1 MKINEFKRTGTASE
15 EISERE
21 QRHRILA
28 REAAEESIVL
38 LKNDGVL
45 PLPTGIPVALFG
57 AGAGLTIKGGTG
69 SGDVNV
75 RHSVSIY
82 DGFTLARVRVTSKDW
97 IEDYEERYELARQA
111 WKKQIL
117 DECGG
122 STDGQLFF
130 DTYTSH
136 AFEMP
141 EGRPIEDT
149 DVQDAKTAVYVIS
162 RVAGEGCDRHLAQG
176 DYYLTDHELEDLRVL
191 TTLVEKIV
199 IVINAGAPVDLT
211 LLEAMP
217 EVKAILFMGQAG
229 EEGGNACARILL
241 GFVNPSA
248 KLTATWAKR
257 YMDYPGAMDFSDV
270 RAQLAEGNVS
280 GAASS
285 CADRAVTGE
294 AASAGNAADGAQVA
308 GTDGEAAVPVAGASQ
323 GAKAAETIDRDA
335 LLARSRYEEGIYVGY
350 RYFDSFGVEPR
361 YHFGHGLSY
370 TSFAVTAE
378 APRAAADGLYIPV
391 TVENTGNPYAGKE
404 VVQVYAACPQPA
416 AISGEDGVKT
426 ATSGEKTERLAEDA
440 GDGVKASVSGKPA
453 ETLVGDAGDGDAGAE
468 ASAQGAKV
476 EAKEFKRLVAF
487 RKTRLL
493 APGEQES
500 MTLHVDGRALASFRT
515 DYDAAHGAW
524 VIEAGS
530 YAIFVGDS
538 SEESRLQLAGVVEVA
553 EEKVL
558 EIVPHICP
566 VKDADFHECAAPVE
580 SLRRKT
586 QAWSDRWATMKQ
598 AAQQGKRIAGLGA
611 KLGWTQALGETVWVP
626 GEEPVFRNP
635 QDDID
640 RMAHA
645 IASALE
651 VKDLIPLLMG
661 EFDMHASALGSAGQ
675 RVPGT
680 AGETSRALE
689 ELLHVPGI
697 SMADGPAGLRLT
709 RSYLVER
716 ATGEK
721 LSTGVEANLENGF
734 FASEP
739 AEPEKYERWYQFTTA
754 WPVGTNLAQTW
765 NEELLG
771 AVGRATGIEMEEFH
785 VAWWLAPGM
794 NIHRNPLN
802 GRNFEYYSE
811 DPLLTGKMGAAITKG
826 VQALPG
832 VGTTIKHFACNNQ
845 ENNRMGVDAIV
856 SERALREI
864 YLRGF
869 EIAIKESQPMCIM
882 TSYNEI
888 NGVHSANCADLCTEA
903 ARREWH
909 FQGVIMTDW
918 ATTLDFGGAD
928 AAGCVTAGN
937 DLIMPGTPSDRE
949 RLEQAYAEGRLSEA
963 DIRSCAERVL
973 NIVLRTNGYED
984 ATSYYTRFA

>member
-1 MKINEFKRTGTASE
+1 MKINEFTRTGTTSE

-162 RVAGEGCDRHLAQG
+162 RVAGEGCDRHLAKG

-191 TTLVEKIV
+191 ATLVEQIV
-199 IVINAGAPVDLT
+199 IVINAGAPIDLT
-211 LLEAMP
+211 VLEAMP

-257 YMDYPGAMDFSDV
+257 YMDYPGAMEFSDV
-270 RAQLAEGNVS
+270 RAQLDE
-280 GAASS
+280 
-285 CADRAVTGE
+285 D
-294 AASAGNAADGAQVA
+294 NAYG
-308 GTDGEAAVPVAGASQ
+308 
-323 GAKAAETIDRDA
+323 AAETIDRDA

-350 RYFDSFGVEPR
+350 RYFDSFGVAPR

-370 TSFAVTAE
+370 TSFVLTAE

-391 TVENTGNPYAGKE
+391 TVENIGNPYAGKE

-416 AISGEDGVKT
+416 AISGEDGVK
-426 ATSGEKTERLAEDA
+426 AAASGET
-440 GDGVKASVSGKPA
+440 A
-453 ETLVGDAGDGDAGAE
+453 ETLAGDAGNGGAGVE
-468 ASAQGAKV
+468 APAQAKV
-476 EAKEFKRLVAF
+476 EAKEYKRLVAF

-524 VIEAGS
+524 VIEAGR
-530 YAIFVGDS
+530 YAIFVGSS

-586 QAWSDRWATMKQ
+586 QAWSDTWATMKQ
-598 AAQQGKRIAGLGA
+598 AAQQGKRITGLCG
-611 KLGWTQALGETVWVP
+611 KLGWTQALGETVWAP
-626 GEEPVFRNP
+626 GEEPVFRNA
-635 QDDID
+635 QDDLD

-680 AGETSRALE
+680 AGETSRSLE

-697 SMADGPAGLRLT
+697 SMADGPAGLRLS

-721 LSTGVEANLENGF
+721 LSTGIETNFENGF

-794 NIHRNPLN
+794 NIQRNPLN

-811 DPLLTGKMGAAITKG
+811 DPLLSGKMAAAITKG
-826 VQALPG
+826 VQTLPG
-832 VGTTIKHFACNNQ
+832 VGTTVKHFACNNQ
-845 ENNRMGVDAIV
+845 ENNRMGVDAVV

-869 EIAIKESQPMCIM
+869 EIAIKESQSMCIM

-888 NGVHSANCADLCTEA
+888 NGVHSANNADLCTEI

-928 AAGCVTAGN
+928 AAGCVAAGN
-937 DLIMPGTPSDRE
+937 DLIMPGATSDLE
-949 RLEQAYAEGRLSEA
+949 NIEQAYAEGRLSEA

-973 NIVLRTNGYED
+973 NIVLRTNGYAD
-984 ATSYYTRFA
+984 ATSYYARFA

>member
-1 MKINEFKRTGTASE
+1 MKINEFKRTGTTSE

-162 RVAGEGCDRHLAQG
+162 RVAGEGSDRHLAQG

-191 TTLVEKIV
+191 ATLVEKIV

-211 LLEAMP
+211 VLEAMP

-270 RAQLAEGNVS
+270 RAQLDE
-280 GAASS
+280 
-285 CADRAVTGE
+285 
-294 AASAGNAADGAQVA
+294 GNAADGAAVA
-308 GTDGEAAVPVAGASQ
+308 GTDGASQ
-323 GAKAAETIDRDA
+323 GAKAAAEKIDRDA

-370 TSFAVTAE
+370 TSFVITAE

-391 TVENTGNPYAGKE
+391 TVENSGNPYAGKE

-416 AISGEDGVKT
+416 AISGAAGAKAV
-426 ATSGEKTERLAEDA
+426 ATDET
-440 GDGVKASVSGKPA
+440 A
-453 ETLVGDAGDGDAGAE
+453 ETLAEGTGEGGTGAE

-476 EAKEFKRLVAF
+476 EAKEYKRLVAF

-493 APGEQES
+493 APGEQET

-524 VIEAGS
+524 VIEAGR

-566 VKDADFHECAAPVE
+566 VKDPDFHECAAPVE

-586 QAWSDRWATMKQ
+586 QAWSDTWATMKQ
-598 AAQQGKRIAGLGA
+598 AAQQGKRIAGLSG
-611 KLGWTQALGETVWVP
+611 KLGWTQALGETVWAP
-626 GEEPVFRNP
+626 GEEPVFRNA

-680 AGETSRALE
+680 AGETSRTLE

-709 RSYLVER
+709 RSYLVEL
-716 ATGEK
+716 ATGEA
-721 LSTGVEANLENGF
+721 LSVGIDANLENGF

-771 AVGRATGIEMEEFH
+771 AVGRATGVEMEEFH

-845 ENNRMGVDAIV
+845 ENNRMGVDAVV

-888 NGVHSANCADLCTEA
+888 NGGHSANNADICTEA

-918 ATTLDFGGAD
+918 ATTLAYGGAD
-928 AAGCVTAGN
+928 AAGCITAGN

-949 RLEQAYAEGRLSEA
+949 RLEQAYAEGQLSEA

>member
-1 MKINEFKRTGTASE
+1 MKINEFTRTGTTSE

-111 WKKQIL
+111 WKRQIL

-122 STDGQLFF
+122 TTDGQLFF

-162 RVAGEGCDRHLAQG
+162 RVAGEGSDRYLAKG
-176 DYYLTDHELEDLRVL
+176 DYYLTDHELEDIRVL
-191 TTLVEKIV
+191 ATLVEKIV
-199 IVINAGAPVDLT
+199 IVINAGAPIDLT
-211 LLEAMP
+211 VLEAMP

-257 YMDYPGAMDFSDV
+257 YMDYPGAMEFSDV
-270 RAQLAEGNVS
+270 RAQLDEDNAY
-280 GAASS
+280 GAA
-285 CADRAVTGE
+285 
-294 AASAGNAADGAQVA
+294 
-308 GTDGEAAVPVAGASQ
+308 
-323 GAKAAETIDRDA
+323 KTIDRDA

-350 RYFDSFGVEPR
+350 RYFDSFGVTPR

-370 TSFAVTAE
+370 TSFVLTAE

-416 AISGEDGVKT
+416 VISGEDGVK
-426 ATSGEKTERLAEDA
+426 AAASGEPAETLTEDA
-440 GDGVKASVSGKPA
+440 GDGGAGVKAS
-453 ETLVGDAGDGDAGAE
+453 
-468 ASAQGAKV
+468 AQAKV
-476 EAKEFKRLVAF
+476 EAKEYKRLVAF

-493 APGEQES
+493 APGEQET

-524 VIEAGS
+524 VIEAGR
-530 YAIFVGDS
+530 YAIFVGSS

-586 QAWSDRWATMKQ
+586 LAWSDTWATMKQ
-598 AAQQGKRIAGLGA
+598 AAQQGKRIAGLCG
-611 KLGWTQALGETVWVP
+611 KLGWTQALGETVWAP
-626 GEEPVFRNP
+626 GEEPVFRNA
-635 QDDID
+635 QDDLD

-680 AGETSRALE
+680 AGETSRSLE

-697 SMADGPAGLRLT
+697 SMADGPAGLRLS

-721 LSTGVEANLENGF
+721 LSTGIEANFENGF

-794 NIHRNPLN
+794 NIQRNPLN

-811 DPLLTGKMGAAITKG
+811 DPLLSGKMAAAITKG
-826 VQALPG
+826 VQTLPG
-832 VGTTIKHFACNNQ
+832 VGTTVKHFACNNQ
-845 ENNRMGVDAIV
+845 ENNRMGVDAVV

-888 NGVHSANCADLCTEA
+888 NGVHSANNADLCTEI

-928 AAGCVTAGN
+928 AAGCVAAGN
-937 DLIMPGTPSDRE
+937 DLIMPGATSDLE
-949 RLEQAYAEGRLSEA
+949 NIEQAYAEGRLSEA

-973 NIVLRTNGYED
+973 NIVLRTNGYAD
-984 ATSYYTRFA
+984 ATSYYARFA

>member
-1 MKINEFKRTGTASE
+1 MKINEFKRTGTTSE

-162 RVAGEGCDRHLAQG
+162 RVAGEGSDRHLAQG

-191 TTLVEKIV
+191 ATLVEKIV

-211 LLEAMP
+211 VLEAMP

-248 KLTATWAKR
+248 KLTATWAKN

-280 GAASS
+280 
-285 CADRAVTGE
+285 
-294 AASAGNAADGAQVA
+294 
-308 GTDGEAAVPVAGASQ
+308 
-323 GAKAAETIDRDA
+323 DRDA

-370 TSFAVTAE
+370 TSFAITAE

-391 TVENTGNPYAGKE
+391 TVENSGNPYAGKE
-404 VVQVYAACPQPA
+404 VVQVYAACPQQ
-416 AISGEDGVKT
+416 T
-426 ATSGEKTERLAEDA
+426 
-440 GDGVKASVSGKPA
+440 
-453 ETLVGDAGDGDAGAE
+453 
-468 ASAQGAKV
+468 
-476 EAKEFKRLVAF
+476 AKEYKRLVAF

-493 APGEQES
+493 APGEQET

-515 DYDAAHGAW
+515 DYDGAHGAW
-524 VIEAGS
+524 VIEAGR

-586 QAWSDRWATMKQ
+586 QAWCDRWATMKQ
-598 AAQQGKRIAGLGA
+598 AAQQGKRIAGLDA
-611 KLGWTQALGETVWVP
+611 KLGWTQALGETVWAP

-709 RSYLVER
+709 RSYLVEL
-716 ATGEK
+716 ATGEA
-721 LSTGVEANLENGF
+721 LSVGIDANLENGF

-754 WPVGTNLAQTW
+754 WSVGTNLAQTW

-771 AVGRATGIEMEEFH
+771 AVGRATGVEMEEFH

-888 NGVHSANCADLCTEA
+888 NGVHSANNADICTEA

-918 ATTLDFGGAD
+918 ATTLAYGGAD
-928 AAGCVTAGN
+928 AAGCITAGN

-949 RLEQAYAEGRLSEA
+949 RLEQAYAGGQLSEA

-984 ATSYYTRFA
+984 ATSYYARFA

>member
-1 MKINEFKRTGTASE
+1 MKINEFTRTGTTSE

-111 WKKQIL
+111 WKRQIL

-122 STDGQLFF
+122 TTDGQLFF

-162 RVAGEGCDRHLAQG
+162 RVAGEGSDRHLAKG
-176 DYYLTDHELEDLRVL
+176 DYYLTDHELEDIRVL
-191 TTLVEKIV
+191 ATLVEKIV
-199 IVINAGAPVDLT
+199 IVINAGAPIDLT
-211 LLEAMP
+211 VLEAMP

-248 KLTATWAKR
+248 KLTATWAKH
-257 YMDYPGAMDFSDV
+257 YMDYPGAMEFSDV
-270 RAQLAEGNVS
+270 RAQLNE
-280 GAASS
+280 
-285 CADRAVTGE
+285 D
-294 AASAGNAADGAQVA
+294 NAYG
-308 GTDGEAAVPVAGASQ
+308 
-323 GAKAAETIDRDA
+323 AAETIDRDA

-350 RYFDSFGVEPR
+350 RYFDSFGVTPR

-370 TSFAVTAE
+370 TSFVLTAE

-416 AISGEDGVKT
+416 VISGEDGVK
-426 ATSGEKTERLAEDA
+426 AAASGEPAETLAEDA
-440 GDGVKASVSGKPA
+440 GDGGAGVKAS
-453 ETLVGDAGDGDAGAE
+453 
-468 ASAQGAKV
+468 AQAKV
-476 EAKEFKRLVAF
+476 EAKEYKRLVAF

-493 APGEQES
+493 APGEQET

-524 VIEAGS
+524 VIEAGR
-530 YAIFVGDS
+530 YAIFVGSS

-586 QAWSDRWATMKQ
+586 QAWSDTWATMKQ
-598 AAQQGKRIAGLGA
+598 AAQQGKRIAGLCG
-611 KLGWTQALGETVWVP
+611 KLGWTQALGETVWAP
-626 GEEPVFRNP
+626 GEEPVFRNA
-635 QDDID
+635 QDDLD

-680 AGETSRALE
+680 AGETSRSLE

-697 SMADGPAGLRLT
+697 SMADGPAGLRLS

-721 LSTGVEANLENGF
+721 LSTGIEANFENGF

-794 NIHRNPLN
+794 NIQRNPLN

-811 DPLLTGKMGAAITKG
+811 DPLLSGKMAAAITKG
-826 VQALPG
+826 VQTLPG
-832 VGTTIKHFACNNQ
+832 VGTTVKHFACNNQ
-845 ENNRMGVDAIV
+845 ENNRMGVDAVV

-888 NGVHSANCADLCTEA
+888 NGVHSANNADLCTEI

-928 AAGCVTAGN
+928 AAGCVAAGN
-937 DLIMPGTPSDRE
+937 DLIMPGATSDLE
-949 RLEQAYAEGRLSEA
+949 NIEQAYAEGRLSEA

-973 NIVLRTNGYED
+973 NIVLRTNGYAD
-984 ATSYYTRFA
+984 ATSYYARFA

>member
-1 MKINEFKRTGTASE
+1 MKINEFKRTGTTSE

-162 RVAGEGCDRHLAQG
+162 RVAGEGSDRHLAQG

-191 TTLVEKIV
+191 ATLVEKIV

-211 LLEAMP
+211 VLEAMP

-285 CADRAVTGE
+285 CAGRAVPGD
-294 AASAGNAADGAQVA
+294 AVSVGNAAD
-308 GTDGEAAVPVAGASQ
+308 EAAVPTDGASQ
-323 GAKAAETIDRDA
+323 GAKAAAEKIDRNA

-370 TSFAVTAE
+370 TSFAITAE

-391 TVENTGNPYAGKE
+391 TVENSGNPYAGKE
-404 VVQVYAACPQPA
+404 VVQVYAACPQPE
-416 AISGEDGVKT
+416 AIS
-426 ATSGEKTERLAEDA
+426 AA
-440 GDGVKASVSGKPA
+440 DGVKAAATDETA
-453 ETLVGDAGDGDAGAE
+453 ETLAE
-468 ASAQGAKV
+468 AAVDGGAGVKASA
-476 EAKEFKRLVAF
+476 EAKEYKRLVAF

-493 APGEQES
+493 APGEQET

-524 VIEAGS
+524 VIEAGR

-586 QAWSDRWATMKQ
+586 QAWSDTWATMKQ

-611 KLGWTQALGETVWVP
+611 KLGWTQALGETVWAP
-626 GEEPVFRNP
+626 GEEPVFRNA

-709 RSYLVER
+709 RSYLVEC
-716 ATGEK
+716 ATGEA
-721 LSTGVEANLENGF
+721 LSVGIDANLENGF

-771 AVGRATGIEMEEFH
+771 AVGRATGVEMEEFH

-888 NGVHSANCADLCTEA
+888 NGVHSANNADICTEA

-918 ATTLDFGGAD
+918 ATTLAYGGAD
-928 AAGCVTAGN
+928 AAGCITAGN

-949 RLEQAYAEGRLSEA
+949 RLEQAYAGGQLSEA

-984 ATSYYTRFA
+984 ATSYYARFA

>member
-1 MKINEFKRTGTASE
+1 MKINEFTRTGTTSE

-162 RVAGEGCDRHLAQG
+162 RVAGEGSDRYLAKG

-191 TTLVEKIV
+191 ATLVEKIV
-199 IVINAGAPVDLT
+199 IVINAGAPIDLT
-211 LLEAMP
+211 VLEAMP

-257 YMDYPGAMDFSDV
+257 YMDYPGAMEFSDV
-270 RAQLAEGNVS
+270 RAQLDE
-280 GAASS
+280 
-285 CADRAVTGE
+285 D
-294 AASAGNAADGAQVA
+294 NAYG
-308 GTDGEAAVPVAGASQ
+308 
-323 GAKAAETIDRDA
+323 AAETIDRDA

-350 RYFDSFGVEPR
+350 RYFDSFGVAPR

-370 TSFAVTAE
+370 TSFLLTAE

-416 AISGEDGVKT
+416 AISGADGVK
-426 ATSGEKTERLAEDA
+426 AAASGEMAETLAEDA
-440 GDGVKASVSGKPA
+440 GNGGAGV
-453 ETLVGDAGDGDAGAE
+453 E
-468 ASAQGAKV
+468 ASAQAKV
-476 EAKEFKRLVAF
+476 EAKEYKRLVAF

-493 APGEQES
+493 APGEQET

-524 VIEAGS
+524 VIEAGH
-530 YAIFVGDS
+530 YAIFVGSS

-553 EEKVL
+553 AEKVL

-566 VKDADFHECAAPVE
+566 VKDADFHERAVPVE

-586 QAWSDRWATMKQ
+586 QAWSDTWATMKQ
-598 AAQQGKRIAGLGA
+598 AAQQGKRIAGLCG
-611 KLGWTQALGETVWVP
+611 KLGWTQALGETVWAP
-626 GEEPVFRNP
+626 GEEPVFRNA
-635 QDDID
+635 QDDLD

-680 AGETSRALE
+680 AGETSRSLE
-689 ELLHVPGI
+689 ELLHVPEI
-697 SMADGPAGLRLT
+697 SMADGPAGLRLS

-721 LSTGVEANLENGF
+721 LSTGIEANLENGF

-811 DPLLTGKMGAAITKG
+811 DPLLSGKMAAAITKG

-832 VGTTIKHFACNNQ
+832 VGTTVKHYACNNQ
-845 ENNRMGVDAIV
+845 ENNRMGVDVSV

-888 NGVHSANCADLCTEA
+888 NGVHSANNADLCTEI

-928 AAGCVTAGN
+928 AGGCVAAGN
-937 DLIMPGTPSDRE
+937 DLIMPGATSDLE
-949 RLEQAYAEGRLSEA
+949 NIEQAYAEGRLSEA

-973 NIVLRTNGYED
+973 NIVLRTNGYAD
-984 ATSYYTRFA
+984 ATSYYARFA

>member
-1 MKINEFKRTGTASE
+1 MKINEFKRTGTTSE

-162 RVAGEGCDRHLAQG
+162 RVAGEGSDRHLAQG

-191 TTLVEKIV
+191 ATLVEKIV

-211 LLEAMP
+211 VLEAMP

-285 CADRAVTGE
+285 CAGSAVPGD
-294 AASAGNAADGAQVA
+294 AASVGNAADGAAVA
-308 GTDGEAAVPVAGASQ
+308 GTDGASQ
-323 GAKAAETIDRDA
+323 GAKAAEKIDRDA

-370 TSFAVTAE
+370 TSFAITAE

-391 TVENTGNPYAGKE
+391 TVKNSGNPYAGKD
-404 VVQVYAACPQPA
+404 VVQVYAACPQQ
-416 AISGEDGVKT
+416 T
-426 ATSGEKTERLAEDA
+426 
-440 GDGVKASVSGKPA
+440 
-453 ETLVGDAGDGDAGAE
+453 
-468 ASAQGAKV
+468 
-476 EAKEFKRLVAF
+476 AKEYKRLVAF

-493 APGEQES
+493 APGEQET

-524 VIEAGS
+524 VIEAGR

-586 QAWSDRWATMKQ
+586 QAWSDTWATMKQ
-598 AAQQGKRIAGLGA
+598 AAQQGKRIAGLSG
-611 KLGWTQALGETVWVP
+611 KLGWTQALGETVWAP
-626 GEEPVFRNP
+626 GEEPVFRNA

-709 RSYLVER
+709 RSYLVEL
-716 ATGEK
+716 ATGEA
-721 LSTGVEANLENGF
+721 LSVGIDANLENGF

-771 AVGRATGIEMEEFH
+771 AVGRATGVEMEEFH

-888 NGVHSANCADLCTEA
+888 NGVHSANNADICTEA

-918 ATTLDFGGAD
+918 ATTLAYGGAD
-928 AAGCVTAGN
+928 AAGCITAGN

-949 RLEQAYAEGRLSEA
+949 RLEQAYAGGQLSEA

-984 ATSYYTRFA
+984 AMSYYARFA

>member
-1 MKINEFKRTGTASE
+1 MKINEFKRTGTTSE

-82 DGFTLARVRVTSKDW
+82 DGFTLARVRVTSKSW

-122 STDGQLFF
+122 TTDGQLFF

-162 RVAGEGCDRHLAQG
+162 RVAGEGSDRHLAQG

-191 TTLVEKIV
+191 ATLVEQIV

-211 LLEAMP
+211 VLEAMP

-241 GFVNPSA
+241 GFVTPSA
-248 KLTATWAKR
+248 KLTATWAKN
-257 YMDYPGAMDFSDV
+257 YMDYPGAMEFSDV
-270 RAQLAEGNVS
+270 RAQLAES
-280 GAASS
+280 
-285 CADRAVTGE
+285 
-294 AASAGNAADGAQVA
+294 
-308 GTDGEAAVPVAGASQ
+308 
-323 GAKAAETIDRDA
+323 IDRDA

-350 RYFDSFGVEPR
+350 RYFDSFGVAPR

-370 TSFAVTAE
+370 TSFAITAE

-391 TVENTGNPYAGKE
+391 TVENTGNPYAGKD

-416 AISGEDGVKT
+416 AISG
-426 ATSGEKTERLAEDA
+426 A
-440 GDGVKASVSGKPA
+440 DGVKAAASDEKA
-453 ETLVGDAGDGDAGAE
+453 ETLAEAAGDGGAGAE

-493 APGEQES
+493 APGEQEA

-524 VIEAGS
+524 VVEAGR

-586 QAWSDRWATMKQ
+586 QAWSDTWATMKQ
-598 AAQQGKRIAGLGA
+598 AAQQGKRIAGLSGR
-611 KLGWTQALGETVWVP
+611 LGWTQALGETVWAP
-626 GEEPVFRNP
+626 GEEPVFRNA

-680 AGETSRALE
+680 AGETSRSLE

-716 ATGEK
+716 ATGEA
-721 LSTGVEANLENGF
+721 LSVGIDANLENGF

-739 AEPEKYERWYQFTTA
+739 SEPEKYERWYQFTTA

-811 DPLLTGKMGAAITKG
+811 DPLLSGKMAAAITKG

-832 VGTTIKHFACNNQ
+832 VGTTVKHYACNNQ
-845 ENNRMGVDAIV
+845 ENNRMGVDAIL

-888 NGVHSANCADLCTEA
+888 NGVHSANNVDLCTEV

-918 ATTLDFGGAD
+918 ATTLAYGGAD
-928 AAGCVTAGN
+928 AAGCITAGN
-937 DLIMPGTPSDRE
+937 DLIMPGTPSDRD
-949 RLEQAYAEGRLSEA
+949 RLEQAYAGGRLSEA

-984 ATSYYTRFA
+984 ATSYYARFA

>member
-1 MKINEFKRTGTASE
+1 MKINEFTRTGTTSE

-162 RVAGEGCDRHLAQG
+162 RVAGEGSDRHLAKG

-191 TTLVEKIV
+191 ATLVEKIV
-199 IVINAGAPVDLT
+199 IVINAGAPIDLT
-211 LLEAMP
+211 VLEAMP

-248 KLTATWAKR
+248 KLTATWAKS
-257 YMDYPGAMDFSDV
+257 YMDYPGAMEFSDV
-270 RAQLAEGNVS
+270 RAYLDEDNAS
-280 GAASS
+280 DAASS
-285 CADRAVTGE
+285 CAGSAVTGE
-294 AASAGNAADGAQVA
+294 AASAGNVSD
-308 GTDGEAAVPVAGASQ
+308 ASQ
-323 GAKAAETIDRDA
+323 GTKAAETIDRDA

-350 RYFDSFGVEPR
+350 RYFDSFGVAPR

-370 TSFAVTAE
+370 TSFVLTAE

-416 AISGEDGVKT
+416 AISGEDGVK
-426 ATSGEKTERLAEDA
+426 AAA
-440 GDGVKASVSGKPA
+440 SGKTA
-453 ETLVGDAGDGDAGAE
+453 ETLAGDAGNGGAGVKV
-468 ASAQGAKV
+468 SAQAQV
-476 EAKEFKRLVAF
+476 EAKEYKRLVAF

-493 APGEQES
+493 APGEQET

-524 VIEAGS
+524 VIEAGR
-530 YAIFVGDS
+530 YAIFVGSS

-553 EEKVL
+553 AEKVL

-586 QAWSDRWATMKQ
+586 QAWSDTWATMKQ
-598 AAQQGKRIAGLGA
+598 AAQQGKRIAGLCG
-611 KLGWTQALGETVWVP
+611 KLGWTQALGETVWAP
-626 GEEPVFRNP
+626 GEEPVFRNA
-635 QDDID
+635 QDDLD

-680 AGETSRALE
+680 AGETSRSLE

-697 SMADGPAGLRLT
+697 SMADGPAGLRLS

-721 LSTGVEANLENGF
+721 LSTGIEANLENGF

-811 DPLLTGKMGAAITKG
+811 DPLLSGKMAAAITKG

-832 VGTTIKHFACNNQ
+832 VGTTVKHYACNNQ
-845 ENNRMGVDAIV
+845 ENNRMGVDAVV

-888 NGVHSANCADLCTEA
+888 NGVHSANNADLCTEI
-903 ARREWH
+903 ARREWN

-928 AAGCVTAGN
+928 AAGCVAAGN
-937 DLIMPGTPSDRE
+937 DLIMPGATSDLE
-949 RLEQAYAEGRLSEA
+949 NIEQAYAEGRLSEA

-973 NIVLRTNGYED
+973 NIVLRTNGYAD
-984 ATSYYTRFA
+984 ATSYYARFA

>member
-1 MKINEFKRTGTASE
+1 MKINEFTRTGTTSE

-111 WKKQIL
+111 WKRQIL

-122 STDGQLFF
+122 TTDGQLFF

-162 RVAGEGCDRHLAQG
+162 RVAGEGSDRHLAKG
-176 DYYLTDHELEDLRVL
+176 DYYLTDHELEDIRVL
-191 TTLVEKIV
+191 ATLVEKIV
-199 IVINAGAPVDLT
+199 IVINAGAPIDLT
-211 LLEAMP
+211 ALETMP

-248 KLTATWAKR
+248 KLTATWAKH
-257 YMDYPGAMDFSDV
+257 YMDYPGAMEFSDV
-270 RAQLAEGNVS
+270 RAQLNE
-280 GAASS
+280 
-285 CADRAVTGE
+285 D
-294 AASAGNAADGAQVA
+294 NAYG
-308 GTDGEAAVPVAGASQ
+308 
-323 GAKAAETIDRDA
+323 AAETIDRDA

-350 RYFDSFGVEPR
+350 RYFDSFGVTPR

-370 TSFAVTAE
+370 TSFVLTAE

-416 AISGEDGVKT
+416 VISGEDGVK
-426 ATSGEKTERLAEDA
+426 AAASGEPAETLAEDA
-440 GDGVKASVSGKPA
+440 GDGGAGVKAS
-453 ETLVGDAGDGDAGAE
+453 
-468 ASAQGAKV
+468 AQAKV
-476 EAKEFKRLVAF
+476 EAKEYKRLVAF

-493 APGEQES
+493 APGEQET

-524 VIEAGS
+524 VIEAGR
-530 YAIFVGDS
+530 YAIFVGSS

-586 QAWSDRWATMKQ
+586 QAWSDTWATMKQ
-598 AAQQGKRIAGLGA
+598 AAQQGKRIAGLCG
-611 KLGWTQALGETVWVP
+611 KLGWTQALGETVWAP
-626 GEEPVFRNP
+626 GEEPVFRNA
-635 QDDID
+635 QDDLD

-680 AGETSRALE
+680 AGETSRSLE

-697 SMADGPAGLRLT
+697 SMADGPAGLRLS

-721 LSTGVEANLENGF
+721 LSTGIEANFENGF

-794 NIHRNPLN
+794 NIQRNPLN

-811 DPLLTGKMGAAITKG
+811 DPLLSGKMAAAITKG
-826 VQALPG
+826 VQTLPG
-832 VGTTIKHFACNNQ
+832 VGTTVKHFACNNQ
-845 ENNRMGVDAIV
+845 ENNRMGVDAVV

-888 NGVHSANCADLCTEA
+888 NGVHSANNADLCTEI

-928 AAGCVTAGN
+928 AAGCVAAGN
-937 DLIMPGTPSDRE
+937 DLIMPGATSDLE
-949 RLEQAYAEGRLSEA
+949 NIEQAYAEGRLSEA

-973 NIVLRTNGYED
+973 NIVLRTNGYAD
-984 ATSYYTRFA
+984 ATSYYARFA

>member
-1 MKINEFKRTGTASE
+1 MKINEFTRTGTTSE

-162 RVAGEGCDRHLAQG
+162 RVAGEGCDRHLAKG

-191 TTLVEKIV
+191 ATLVEKIV
-199 IVINAGAPVDLT
+199 IVINAGAPIDLT
-211 LLEAMP
+211 VLEAMP

-257 YMDYPGAMDFSDV
+257 YMDYPGAMEFSDV
-270 RAQLAEGNVS
+270 RAQLDE
-280 GAASS
+280 
-285 CADRAVTGE
+285 D
-294 AASAGNAADGAQVA
+294 NAYG
-308 GTDGEAAVPVAGASQ
+308 
-323 GAKAAETIDRDA
+323 AAETIDRDA

-350 RYFDSFGVEPR
+350 RYFDSFGVAPR

-370 TSFAVTAE
+370 TSFLLTAE

-416 AISGEDGVKT
+416 AISGEDGVKAAASGKT
-426 ATSGEKTERLAEDA
+426 AETLAEDA
-440 GDGVKASVSGKPA
+440 GNGGAGV
-453 ETLVGDAGDGDAGAE
+453 E
-468 ASAQGAKV
+468 ASAQAEV

-493 APGEQES
+493 APGEQET

-524 VIEAGS
+524 VIEAGH
-530 YAIFVGDS
+530 YAIFVGSS

-553 EEKVL
+553 AEKVL

-586 QAWSDRWATMKQ
+586 QAWSDTWATMKQ
-598 AAQQGKRIAGLGA
+598 AAQQGKRIAGLCG
-611 KLGWTQALGETVWVP
+611 KLGWTQALGETVWAP
-626 GEEPVFRNP
+626 GEEPVFRNA
-635 QDDID
+635 QDDLD

-680 AGETSRALE
+680 AGETSRSLE

-697 SMADGPAGLRLT
+697 SLADGPAGLRLT

-721 LSTGVEANLENGF
+721 LSTGIEANFENGF

-794 NIHRNPLN
+794 NIQRNPLN

-811 DPLLTGKMGAAITKG
+811 DPLLSGRMAAAITKG
-826 VQALPG
+826 VQTLPG
-832 VGTTIKHFACNNQ
+832 VGTTVKHFACNNQ
-845 ENNRMGVDAIV
+845 ENNRMGVDAVV

-869 EIAIKESQPMCIM
+869 EIAIKESQPMCVM

-888 NGVHSANCADLCTEA
+888 NGVHSANNADLCTEI

-928 AAGCVTAGN
+928 AAGCVAAGN
-937 DLIMPGTPSDRE
+937 DLIMPGATSDLE
-949 RLEQAYAEGRLSEA
+949 NIEQAYAEGRLSEA

-973 NIVLRTNGYED
+973 NIVLRTNGYAD
-984 ATSYYTRFA
+984 ATSYYARFA

>member
-1 MKINEFKRTGTASE
+1 MKINEFKRTGTTSE

-57 AGAGLTIKGGTG
+57 AGAGLTIKGGIG

-122 STDGQLFF
+122 STDGQIFF

-162 RVAGEGCDRHLAQG
+162 RVAGEGSDRHLAQG

-191 TTLVEKIV
+191 ATLVEKIV

-211 LLEAMP
+211 VLEAMP

-280 GAASS
+280 DAVSS
-285 CADRAVTGE
+285 CAGSAVPGD
-294 AASAGNAADGAQVA
+294 AASAGNAGDGA
-308 GTDGEAAVPVAGASQ
+308 TVAGASQ
-323 GAKAAETIDRDA
+323 GAKAAAEKIDRDA

-370 TSFAVTAE
+370 TSFAITAE
-378 APRAAADGLYIPV
+378 APRAAANGLYIPV
-391 TVENTGNPYAGKE
+391 TVENSGNPYAGKE
-404 VVQVYAACPQPA
+404 VVQVYAACPQQ
-416 AISGEDGVKT
+416 T
-426 ATSGEKTERLAEDA
+426 
-440 GDGVKASVSGKPA
+440 
-453 ETLVGDAGDGDAGAE
+453 
-468 ASAQGAKV
+468 
-476 EAKEFKRLVAF
+476 AKEFKRLVAF

-493 APGEQES
+493 APGEQET

-524 VIEAGS
+524 VIEAGR

-586 QAWSDRWATMKQ
+586 QAWSDTWATMKQ
-598 AAQQGKRIAGLGA
+598 AAQQGKQIAGLSA
-611 KLGWTQALGETVWVP
+611 KLGWTQALGETVWAP
-626 GEEPVFRNP
+626 GEEPVFRNA

-645 IASALE
+645 IAGALE

-661 EFDMHASALGSAGQ
+661 EFDMHASALGAAGQ

-716 ATGEK
+716 ATGEA
-721 LSTGVEANLENGF
+721 LSVGIDANLENGF

-888 NGVHSANCADLCTEA
+888 NGVHSANNADICTEA

-918 ATTLDFGGAD
+918 ATTLAYGGAD
-928 AAGCVTAGN
+928 AAGCITAGN

-949 RLEQAYAEGRLSEA
+949 RLEQAYAEGQLSEA

-984 ATSYYTRFA
+984 ATSYYARFA

>member
-1 MKINEFKRTGTASE
+1 MKINEFTRTGTTSE

-97 IEDYEERYELARQA
+97 IEDYEERYELARQT

-162 RVAGEGCDRHLAQG
+162 RVAGEGSDRYLAKG

-191 TTLVEKIV
+191 ATLVEKIV
-199 IVINAGAPVDLT
+199 IVINAGAPIDLT
-211 LLEAMP
+211 VLEAMP

-248 KLTATWAKR
+248 KLTATWAKH
-257 YMDYPGAMDFSDV
+257 YMDYPGAMEFSDV
-270 RAQLAEGNVS
+270 RAQLDE
-280 GAASS
+280 
-285 CADRAVTGE
+285 D
-294 AASAGNAADGAQVA
+294 NAYG
-308 GTDGEAAVPVAGASQ
+308 
-323 GAKAAETIDRDA
+323 AAETIDRDA

-350 RYFDSFGVEPR
+350 RYFDSFGVAPR

-370 TSFAVTAE
+370 TSFALTAE

-416 AISGEDGVKT
+416 AISGEDGVKV
-426 ATSGEKTERLAEDA
+426 AASGEPAETLAEDA
-440 GDGVKASVSGKPA
+440 GNGGAGVKAS
-453 ETLVGDAGDGDAGAE
+453 
-468 ASAQGAKV
+468 AQAKV
-476 EAKEFKRLVAF
+476 EAKEYKRLVAF

-493 APGEQES
+493 APGEQET

-524 VIEAGS
+524 VIEAGH
-530 YAIFVGDS
+530 YAIFVGSS

-553 EEKVL
+553 AEKVL

-586 QAWSDRWATMKQ
+586 QAWSDTWATMKQ
-598 AAQQGKRIAGLGA
+598 AAQQGKRIAGLCG
-611 KLGWTQALGETVWVP
+611 KLGWTQALGETVWAP
-626 GEEPVFRNP
+626 GEEPVFRNA
-635 QDDID
+635 QDDLD

-680 AGETSRALE
+680 AGETSRSLE

-697 SMADGPAGLRLT
+697 SMADGPAGLRLS

-721 LSTGVEANLENGF
+721 LSTGIETNFENGF

-794 NIHRNPLN
+794 NIQRNPLN

-811 DPLLTGKMGAAITKG
+811 DPLLSGKMAAAITKG

-832 VGTTIKHFACNNQ
+832 VGTTVKHFACNNQ
-845 ENNRMGVDAIV
+845 ENNRMGVDAVV

-888 NGVHSANCADLCTEA
+888 NGVHSANNADLCTEI

-928 AAGCVTAGN
+928 AAGCVAAGN
-937 DLIMPGTPSDRE
+937 DLIMPGATSDLE
-949 RLEQAYAEGRLSEA
+949 NIEQAYAEGRLSEA

-984 ATSYYTRFA
+984 ATSYYARFA

>member
-1 MKINEFKRTGTASE
+1 MKINECTRTGTTSE

-162 RVAGEGCDRHLAQG
+162 RVAGEGSDRHLAKG

-191 TTLVEKIV
+191 ATLVEKIV
-199 IVINAGAPVDLT
+199 IVINAGAPIDLT
-211 LLEAMP
+211 VLEAMP

-248 KLTATWAKR
+248 KLTATWAR
-257 YMDYPGAMDFSDV
+257 SYMDYPGAMEFSDV
-270 RAQLAEGNVS
+270 RAQLDEGNAY

-285 CADRAVTGE
+285 CDGRAVAANVSDGGE
-294 AASAGNAADGAQVA
+294 VA
-308 GTDGEAAVPVAGASQ
+308 GTDGASQ
-323 GAKAAETIDRDA
+323 GKKAAAETIDRDA

-350 RYFDSFGVEPR
+350 RYFDSFGVTPR

-370 TSFAVTAE
+370 TSFVLTAE

-416 AISGEDGVKT
+416 AISG
-426 ATSGEKTERLAEDA
+426 A
-440 GDGVKASVSGKPA
+440 DGVKAAASGETA
-453 ETLVGDAGDGDAGAE
+453 ETLAEGAGNGGAGVE
-468 ASAQGAKV
+468 ASAQAQV
-476 EAKEFKRLVAF
+476 EAKEYKRLVAF

-493 APGEQES
+493 APGEQET

-524 VIEAGS
+524 VIEAGH
-530 YAIFVGDS
+530 YAIFVGSS

-553 EEKVL
+553 AEKVL

-586 QAWSDRWATMKQ
+586 QAWSDTWATLKQ
-598 AAQQGKRIAGLGA
+598 AAQQGKRIAGLCG
-611 KLGWTQALGETVWVP
+611 KLGWTQALGETVWAP
-626 GEEPVFRNP
+626 GEEPVFRNA
-635 QDDID
+635 QDDLD

-680 AGETSRALE
+680 AGETSRSLE

-697 SMADGPAGLRLT
+697 SMADGPAGLRLS

-716 ATGEK
+716 ATGKK
-721 LSTGVEANLENGF
+721 LSTGIEANLENGF

-811 DPLLTGKMGAAITKG
+811 DPLLSGKMAAAITKG

-832 VGTTIKHFACNNQ
+832 VGTTVKHYACNNQ
-845 ENNRMGVDAIV
+845 ENNRMGVDVSV

-888 NGVHSANCADLCTEA
+888 NGVHSANNADLCTEI

-928 AAGCVTAGN
+928 AAGCVAAGN

-973 NIVLRTNGYED
+973 NIVLRTNGYAD
-984 ATSYYTRFA
+984 ATSYYARFA

>member
-1 MKINEFKRTGTASE
+1 MKINEFKRTGTTSE

-82 DGFTLARVRVTSKDW
+82 DGFTLARVRVTSKSW

-122 STDGQLFF
+122 TTDGQLFF

-162 RVAGEGCDRHLAQG
+162 RVAGEGSDRHLAQG

-191 TTLVEKIV
+191 ATLVEQIV

-211 LLEAMP
+211 VLEAMP

-241 GFVNPSA
+241 GFVTPSA
-248 KLTATWAKR
+248 KLTATWAKN
-257 YMDYPGAMDFSDV
+257 YMDYPGAMEFSDV
-270 RAQLAEGNVS
+270 RAQLAES
-280 GAASS
+280 
-285 CADRAVTGE
+285 
-294 AASAGNAADGAQVA
+294 
-308 GTDGEAAVPVAGASQ
+308 
-323 GAKAAETIDRDA
+323 IDRDA

-350 RYFDSFGVEPR
+350 RYFDSFGVAPR

-370 TSFAVTAE
+370 TSFAITAE

-391 TVENTGNPYAGKE
+391 TVENTGNPYAGKD

-416 AISGEDGVKT
+416 AISG
-426 ATSGEKTERLAEDA
+426 A
-440 GDGVKASVSGKPA
+440 DGVKAAASDEKA
-453 ETLVGDAGDGDAGAE
+453 ETLAEAAGDGGAGAE

-493 APGEQES
+493 APGEQEA

-524 VIEAGS
+524 VVEAGR

-586 QAWSDRWATMKQ
+586 QAWSDTWATMKQ
-598 AAQQGKRIAGLGA
+598 AAQQGKRIAGLSGR
-611 KLGWTQALGETVWVP
+611 LGWTQALGETVWAP
-626 GEEPVFRNP
+626 GEEPVFRNA

-680 AGETSRALE
+680 AGETSRSLE

-716 ATGEK
+716 ATGEA
-721 LSTGVEANLENGF
+721 LSVGIDANLENGF

-739 AEPEKYERWYQFTTA
+739 SEPEKYERWYQFTTA

-771 AVGRATGIEMEEFH
+771 AVGRATGVEMEEFH

-811 DPLLTGKMGAAITKG
+811 DPLLSGKMAAAITKG

-832 VGTTIKHFACNNQ
+832 VGTTVKHYACNNQ
-845 ENNRMGVDAIV
+845 ENNRMGVDAIL

-888 NGVHSANCADLCTEA
+888 NGVHSANNVDLCTEV

-918 ATTLDFGGAD
+918 ATTLAYGGAD
-928 AAGCVTAGN
+928 AAGCITAGN
-937 DLIMPGTPSDRE
+937 DLIMPGAASD
-949 RLEQAYAEGRLSEA
+949 LENITQAYAEGRLSEA

-984 ATSYYTRFA
+984 ATSYYARFA

>member
-1 MKINEFKRTGTASE
+1 MKINEFTRTGTTSE

-111 WKKQIL
+111 WKRQIL

-122 STDGQLFF
+122 TTDGQLFF

-162 RVAGEGCDRHLAQG
+162 RVAGEGSDRHLAKG

-191 TTLVEKIV
+191 ATLVEKIV
-199 IVINAGAPVDLT
+199 IVINAGAPIDLT
-211 LLEAMP
+211 ALETMP

-257 YMDYPGAMDFSDV
+257 YMDYPGAMEFSDV
-270 RAQLAEGNVS
+270 RAQLDE
-280 GAASS
+280 
-285 CADRAVTGE
+285 D
-294 AASAGNAADGAQVA
+294 NAYG
-308 GTDGEAAVPVAGASQ
+308 
-323 GAKAAETIDRDA
+323 AAETIDRDA

-350 RYFDSFGVEPR
+350 RYFDSFGVTPR

-370 TSFAVTAE
+370 TSFVLTAE

-416 AISGEDGVKT
+416 VISGEDGVK
-426 ATSGEKTERLAEDA
+426 AAASGEPAETLTEDA
-440 GDGVKASVSGKPA
+440 GDGGAGVKAS
-453 ETLVGDAGDGDAGAE
+453 
-468 ASAQGAKV
+468 AQAKV
-476 EAKEFKRLVAF
+476 EAKEYKRLVAF

-493 APGEQES
+493 APGEQET

-524 VIEAGS
+524 VIEAGR
-530 YAIFVGDS
+530 YAIFVGSS

-566 VKDADFHECAAPVE
+566 VTDADFHECAAPVE

-586 QAWSDRWATMKQ
+586 QAWSDTWATMKQ
-598 AAQQGKRIAGLGA
+598 AAQQGKRIAGLCG
-611 KLGWTQALGETVWVP
+611 KLGWTQALGETVWAP
-626 GEEPVFRNP
+626 GEEPVFRNA
-635 QDDID
+635 QDDLD

-680 AGETSRALE
+680 AGETSRSLE

-697 SMADGPAGLRLT
+697 SMADGPAGLRLS

-721 LSTGVEANLENGF
+721 LSTGIEANFENGF

-794 NIHRNPLN
+794 NIQRNPLN

-811 DPLLTGKMGAAITKG
+811 DPLLSGKMAAAITKG
-826 VQALPG
+826 VQTLPG
-832 VGTTIKHFACNNQ
+832 VGTTVKHFACNNQ
-845 ENNRMGVDAIV
+845 ENNRMGVDAVV

-888 NGVHSANCADLCTEA
+888 NGVHSANNADLCTEI

-928 AAGCVTAGN
+928 AAGCVAAGN
-937 DLIMPGTPSDRE
+937 DLIMPGATSDLE
-949 RLEQAYAEGRLSEA
+949 NIEQAYAEGRLSEV

-973 NIVLRTNGYED
+973 NIVLRTNGYAD
-984 ATSYYTRFA
+984 ATSYYARFA

>member
-1 MKINEFKRTGTASE
+1 MKINEFTRTGTTSE

-38 LKNDGVL
+38 LKNEGVL

-82 DGFTLARVRVTSKDW
+82 DGFTLARVRVTSKGW

-162 RVAGEGCDRHLAQG
+162 RVAGEGSDRHLAKG

-191 TTLVEKIV
+191 ATLVEKIV
-199 IVINAGAPVDLT
+199 IVINAGAPIDLT
-211 LLEAMP
+211 VLEAMP

-248 KLTATWAKR
+248 KLTATWAKH
-257 YMDYPGAMDFSDV
+257 YMDYPGAMEFSDV
-270 RAQLAEGNVS
+270 RAQLDEDNVS
-280 GAASS
+280 
-285 CADRAVTGE
+285 
-294 AASAGNAADGAQVA
+294 
-308 GTDGEAAVPVAGASQ
+308 
-323 GAKAAETIDRDA
+323 DRDA

-350 RYFDSFGVEPR
+350 RYFDSFGVTPR

-370 TSFAVTAE
+370 TSFVLTAE

-416 AISGEDGVKT
+416 AISGEDGVKAAASVKT
-426 ATSGEKTERLAEDA
+426 AETLVEDA
-440 GDGVKASVSGKPA
+440 GNGGAGVKAS
-453 ETLVGDAGDGDAGAE
+453 
-468 ASAQGAKV
+468 AQAQV
-476 EAKEFKRLVAF
+476 EAKEYKRLVAF

-493 APGEQES
+493 APGEQET

-524 VIEAGS
+524 VIEAGH
-530 YAIFVGDS
+530 YAIFVGSS
-538 SEESRLQLAGVVEVA
+538 SEESRLQLAGVVEVVA
-553 EEKVL
+553 EKVL

-586 QAWSDRWATMKQ
+586 QAWSDTWATMKQ
-598 AAQQGKRIAGLGA
+598 AAQQGKRIAGLCG
-611 KLGWTQALGETVWVP
+611 KLGWTQALGETVWAP
-626 GEEPVFRNP
+626 GEEPVFRNA
-635 QDDID
+635 QDDLD

-680 AGETSRALE
+680 AGETSRSLE

-697 SMADGPAGLRLT
+697 SMADGPAGLRLS

-721 LSTGVEANLENGF
+721 LSTGIEANLENGF

-811 DPLLTGKMGAAITKG
+811 DPLLSGKMAAAITKG

-832 VGTTIKHFACNNQ
+832 VGTTVKHYACNNQ
-845 ENNRMGVDAIV
+845 ENNRMGVDAVV

-888 NGVHSANCADLCTEA
+888 NGVHSANNADLCTEI

-928 AAGCVTAGN
+928 AAGCVAAGN
-937 DLIMPGTPSDRE
+937 DLIMPGTTSDRE
-949 RLEQAYAEGRLSEA
+949 NIEQAYAEGRLSEA

-973 NIVLRTNGYED
+973 NSVLRTNGYAD
-984 ATSYYTRFA
+984 ATSYYARFA

>member
-1 MKINEFKRTGTASE
+1 MKINEFTRTGTTSE

-162 RVAGEGCDRHLAQG
+162 RVAGEGSDRHLAKG

-191 TTLVEKIV
+191 ATLVEKIV
-199 IVINAGAPVDLT
+199 IVINAGAPIDLT
-211 LLEAMP
+211 VLEAMP

-248 KLTATWAKR
+248 KLTATWAKS

-270 RAQLAEGNVS
+270 RAQLDEDNAS
-280 GAASS
+280 DAASS
-285 CADRAVTGE
+285 CAGSAVTGE
-294 AASAGNAADGAQVA
+294 AASAGNVSD
-308 GTDGEAAVPVAGASQ
+308 ASQ
-323 GAKAAETIDRDA
+323 GTKAAETIDRDA

-350 RYFDSFGVEPR
+350 RYFDSFGVSPR

-370 TSFAVTAE
+370 TSFVLTAE

-416 AISGEDGVKT
+416 AISGEDGVK
-426 ATSGEKTERLAEDA
+426 AAAFGEMAETLAEDA
-440 GDGVKASVSGKPA
+440 GNGGAGV
-453 ETLVGDAGDGDAGAE
+453 E
-468 ASAQGAKV
+468 ASAQAKV
-476 EAKEFKRLVAF
+476 EAKEYKRLVAF

-493 APGEQES
+493 APGEQET

-524 VIEAGS
+524 VIEAGH
-530 YAIFVGDS
+530 YAIFVGSS
-538 SEESRLQLAGVVEVA
+538 SEESRLQLAGLVEVA

-586 QAWSDRWATMKQ
+586 QAWSDTWATMKQ
-598 AAQQGKRIAGLGA
+598 AAQQGKRIAGLCG
-611 KLGWTQALGETVWVP
+611 KLGWTQALGETVWAP
-626 GEEPVFRNP
+626 GEEPVFRNA
-635 QDDID
+635 QDDLD

-680 AGETSRALE
+680 AGETSRSLE

-697 SMADGPAGLRLT
+697 SMADGPAGLRLS

-721 LSTGVEANLENGF
+721 LSTGIEANLENGF

-771 AVGRATGIEMEEFH
+771 AVGRATGIEMQAFH

-811 DPLLTGKMGAAITKG
+811 DPLLCGKMAAAITKG

-832 VGTTIKHFACNNQ
+832 VGTTVKHYACNNQ
-845 ENNRMGVDAIV
+845 ENNRMGVDAVV

-888 NGVHSANCADLCTEA
+888 NGVHSANNADLCTEI

-928 AAGCVTAGN
+928 AAGCVAAGN
-937 DLIMPGTPSDRE
+937 DLIMPGATSDLE
-949 RLEQAYAEGRLSEA
+949 NIEQAYADGRLSEA

-973 NIVLRTNGYED
+973 NIVLRTNGYAD
-984 ATSYYTRFA
+984 ATSYYARFA

>member
-1 MKINEFKRTGTASE
+1 MKINEFTRTGTTSE

-162 RVAGEGCDRHLAQG
+162 RVAGEGSDRHLAKG

-191 TTLVEKIV
+191 ATLVEKIV
-199 IVINAGAPVDLT
+199 IVINAGAPIDLT
-211 LLEAMP
+211 VLEAMP

-257 YMDYPGAMDFSDV
+257 YMDYPGAMEFSDV
-270 RAQLAEGNVS
+270 RAQLDE
-280 GAASS
+280 
-285 CADRAVTGE
+285 D
-294 AASAGNAADGAQVA
+294 NAYG
-308 GTDGEAAVPVAGASQ
+308 
-323 GAKAAETIDRDA
+323 AAETIDRDA

-350 RYFDSFGVEPR
+350 RYFDSFGVAPR

-370 TSFAVTAE
+370 TSFVLTAE

-416 AISGEDGVKT
+416 VISGEDGVK
-426 ATSGEKTERLAEDA
+426 AAASGEPAETLAEDA
-440 GDGVKASVSGKPA
+440 GDGGAGVKAS
-453 ETLVGDAGDGDAGAE
+453 
-468 ASAQGAKV
+468 AQAKV
-476 EAKEFKRLVAF
+476 EAKEYKRLVAF

-493 APGEQES
+493 APGEQET

-524 VIEAGS
+524 VIEAGR
-530 YAIFVGDS
+530 YAIFVGSS

-566 VKDADFHECAAPVE
+566 VKDADFHEGAAPVE

-586 QAWSDRWATMKQ
+586 QAWSDTWATMKQ
-598 AAQQGKRIAGLGA
+598 AAQQGKRIAGLCG
-611 KLGWTQALGETVWVP
+611 KLGWTQALGETVWAP
-626 GEEPVFRNP
+626 GEEPVFRNA
-635 QDDID
+635 QDDLD

-680 AGETSRALE
+680 AGETSRSLE

-697 SMADGPAGLRLT
+697 SMADGPAGLRLS

-721 LSTGVEANLENGF
+721 LSTGIEANFENGF

-794 NIHRNPLN
+794 NIQRNPLN

-811 DPLLTGKMGAAITKG
+811 DPLLSGKMAAAITKG
-826 VQALPG
+826 VQTLSG
-832 VGTTIKHFACNNQ
+832 VGTTVKHFACNNQ
-845 ENNRMGVDAIV
+845 ENNRMGVDAVV

-888 NGVHSANCADLCTEA
+888 NGVHSANNADLCTEI

-928 AAGCVTAGN
+928 AAGCVAAGN
-937 DLIMPGTPSDRE
+937 DLIMPGATSDLE
-949 RLEQAYAEGRLSEA
+949 NIEQAYAEGRLSEA

-973 NIVLRTNGYED
+973 NIVLRTNGYAD
-984 ATSYYTRFA
+984 ATSYYARFA

>member
-1 MKINEFKRTGTASE
+1 MKINEFKRTGTTAE

-122 STDGQLFF
+122 SADGQLFF

-141 EGRPIEDT
+141 EGRPIEDM

-162 RVAGEGCDRHLAQG
+162 RVAGEGSDRHLAQG

-191 TTLVEKIV
+191 ATLVEKIV

-211 LLEAMP
+211 VLEAMP

-257 YMDYPGAMDFSDV
+257 YMDYPGAMEFSDV

-280 GAASS
+280 
-285 CADRAVTGE
+285 
-294 AASAGNAADGAQVA
+294 
-308 GTDGEAAVPVAGASQ
+308 
-323 GAKAAETIDRDA
+323 DRDV

-350 RYFDSFGVEPR
+350 RYFDSFDVVPR

-370 TSFAVTAE
+370 TSFVLTAE

-391 TVENTGNPYAGKE
+391 TVENTGNPYAGKD

-416 AISGEDGVKT
+416 AISV
-426 ATSGEKTERLAEDA
+426 AA
-440 GDGVKASVSGKPA
+440 GVKAAATDETA
-453 ETLVGDAGDGDAGAE
+453 ETLAEAAVDGNAGAE
-468 ASAQGAKV
+468 ASAQGVKV
-476 EAKEFKRLVAF
+476 EAKEYKRLVAF

-493 APGEQES
+493 APGEQET
-500 MTLHVDGRALASFRT
+500 MTLHVDGRSLASFRT

-524 VIEAGS
+524 VIEAGR

-586 QAWSDRWATMKQ
+586 QAWSDTWATMKQ
-598 AAQQGKRIAGLGA
+598 AAQQGKRIAGLGG
-611 KLGWTQALGETVWVP
+611 KLGWTQALGETVWAP

-716 ATGEK
+716 ATDEA
-721 LSTGVEANLENGF
+721 LSVGIDANLENGF

-771 AVGRATGIEMEEFH
+771 AVGRATGVEMEEFH

-826 VQALPG
+826 VQTLPG

-888 NGVHSANCADLCTEA
+888 NGVHSANNADICTEA

-918 ATTLDFGGAD
+918 ATTLAYGGAD
-928 AAGCVTAGN
+928 AAGCITAGN
-937 DLIMPGTPSDRE
+937 DLIMPGAASDLE
-949 RLEQAYAEGRLSEA
+949 NIEQAYAEGRLSEA

>member
-1 MKINEFKRTGTASE
+1 MKINEFTRTGTTSE

-162 RVAGEGCDRHLAQG
+162 RVAGEGSDRYLAKG

-191 TTLVEKIV
+191 ATLVEKIV
-199 IVINAGAPVDLT
+199 IVINAGAPIDLT
-211 LLEAMP
+211 VLEAMP

-248 KLTATWAKR
+248 KLTATWAKH
-257 YMDYPGAMDFSDV
+257 YMDYPGAMEFSDV
-270 RAQLAEGNVS
+270 RAQLDE
-280 GAASS
+280 
-285 CADRAVTGE
+285 D
-294 AASAGNAADGAQVA
+294 NAYG
-308 GTDGEAAVPVAGASQ
+308 
-323 GAKAAETIDRDA
+323 AAETIDRDA
-335 LLARSRYEEGIYVGY
+335 LLACSRYEEGIYVGY
-350 RYFDSFGVEPR
+350 RYFDSFGVAPR

-370 TSFAVTAE
+370 TSFVLTAE

-416 AISGEDGVKT
+416 AISG
-426 ATSGEKTERLAEDA
+426 AE
-440 GDGVKASVSGKPA
+440 GVKAAATDETA
-453 ETLVGDAGDGDAGAE
+453 ETLAEAAVDGNAGAE
-468 ASAQGAKV
+468 ASAQGVKV

-493 APGEQES
+493 APGEQET

-524 VIEAGS
+524 VIEAGR

-566 VKDADFHECAAPVE
+566 VKDADFHECAVPVE

-586 QAWSDRWATMKQ
+586 QAWSDTWATMKQ
-598 AAQQGKRIAGLGA
+598 AAQQGKRIAGLCG
-611 KLGWTQALGETVWVP
+611 KLGWTQALGETVWAP
-626 GEEPVFRNP
+626 GEEPVFRNA
-635 QDDID
+635 QDDLD

-680 AGETSRALE
+680 AGETSRSLE

-697 SMADGPAGLRLT
+697 SMADGPAGLRLS

-721 LSTGVEANLENGF
+721 LNTGIEANLENGF

-811 DPLLTGKMGAAITKG
+811 DPLLSGKMAAAITKG

-832 VGTTIKHFACNNQ
+832 VGTTVKHYACNNQ
-845 ENNRMGVDAIV
+845 ENNRMGVDVSV

-888 NGVHSANCADLCTEA
+888 NGVHSANNADLCTEI

-928 AAGCVTAGN
+928 AAGCVAAGN
-937 DLIMPGTPSDRE
+937 DLIMPGATSDRE
-949 RLEQAYAEGRLSEA
+949 NIEQAYAEGRLSEA

-973 NIVLRTNGYED
+973 NIVLRTNGYAD
-984 ATSYYTRFA
+984 ATSYYARFA

>member
-1 MKINEFKRTGTASE
+1 MK
-15 EISERE
+15 
-21 QRHRILA
+21 
-28 REAAEESIVL
+28 
-38 LKNDGVL
+38 
-45 PLPTGIPVALFG
+45 
-57 AGAGLTIKGGTG
+57 
-69 SGDVNV
+69 
-75 RHSVSIY
+75 
-82 DGFTLARVRVTSKDW
+82 
-97 IEDYEERYELARQA
+97 
-111 WKKQIL
+111 
-117 DECGG
+117 
-122 STDGQLFF
+122 
-130 DTYTSH
+130 
-136 AFEMP
+136 
-141 EGRPIEDT
+141 
-149 DVQDAKTAVYVIS
+149 
-162 RVAGEGCDRHLAQG
+162 
-176 DYYLTDHELEDLRVL
+176 
-191 TTLVEKIV
+191 
-199 IVINAGAPVDLT
+199 
-211 LLEAMP
+211 
-217 EVKAILFMGQAG
+217 
-229 EEGGNACARILL
+229 
-241 GFVNPSA
+241 
-248 KLTATWAKR
+248 
-257 YMDYPGAMDFSDV
+257 
-270 RAQLAEGNVS
+270 
-280 GAASS
+280 
-285 CADRAVTGE
+285 
-294 AASAGNAADGAQVA
+294 
-308 GTDGEAAVPVAGASQ
+308 
-323 GAKAAETIDRDA
+323 
-335 LLARSRYEEGIYVGY
+335 
-350 RYFDSFGVEPR
+350 
-361 YHFGHGLSY
+361 
-370 TSFAVTAE
+370 
-378 APRAAADGLYIPV
+378 
-391 TVENTGNPYAGKE
+391 
-404 VVQVYAACPQPA
+404 
-416 AISGEDGVKT
+416 
-426 ATSGEKTERLAEDA
+426 
-440 GDGVKASVSGKPA
+440 
-453 ETLVGDAGDGDAGAE
+453 
-468 ASAQGAKV
+468 ASAQAKV
-476 EAKEFKRLVAF
+476 EAKEYKRLVAF

-493 APGEQES
+493 APGEQET

-524 VIEAGS
+524 VIEAGR
-530 YAIFVGDS
+530 YAIFVGSS

-586 QAWSDRWATMKQ
+586 QAWSDTWATMKQ
-598 AAQQGKRIAGLGA
+598 AAQQGKRIAGLCG
-611 KLGWTQALGETVWVP
+611 KLGWTQALGETVWAP
-626 GEEPVFRNP
+626 GEEPVFRNA
-635 QDDID
+635 QDDLD

-680 AGETSRALE
+680 AGETSRSLE

-697 SMADGPAGLRLT
+697 SMADGPAGLRLS

-721 LSTGVEANLENGF
+721 LSTGIEANFENGF

-794 NIHRNPLN
+794 NIQRNPLN

-811 DPLLTGKMGAAITKG
+811 DPLLSGKMAAAITKG
-826 VQALPG
+826 VQTLPG
-832 VGTTIKHFACNNQ
+832 VGTTVKHFACNNQ
-845 ENNRMGVDAIV
+845 ENNRMGVDAVV

-888 NGVHSANCADLCTEA
+888 NGVHSANNADLCTEI

-928 AAGCVTAGN
+928 AAGCVAAGN
-937 DLIMPGTPSDRE
+937 DLIMPGATSDLE
-949 RLEQAYAEGRLSEA
+949 NIEQAYAEGRLSEA

-973 NIVLRTNGYED
+973 NIVLRTNGYAD
-984 ATSYYTRFA
+984 ATSYYARFA

>member
-1 MKINEFKRTGTASE
+1 MKINEFTRTGTTSE

-111 WKKQIL
+111 WKRQIL

-122 STDGQLFF
+122 TTDGQLFF

-162 RVAGEGCDRHLAQG
+162 RVAGEGSDRHLAKG

-191 TTLVEKIV
+191 ATLVEKIV
-199 IVINAGAPVDLT
+199 IVINAGAPIDLT
-211 LLEAMP
+211 VLEAMP

-248 KLTATWAKR
+248 KLTATWAKH
-257 YMDYPGAMDFSDV
+257 YMDYPGAMEFSDV
-270 RAQLAEGNVS
+270 RAQLNEDNAY
-280 GAASS
+280 GA
-285 CADRAVTGE
+285 V
-294 AASAGNAADGAQVA
+294 
-308 GTDGEAAVPVAGASQ
+308 
-323 GAKAAETIDRDA
+323 ETIDRDA

-350 RYFDSFGVEPR
+350 RYFDSFGVAPR

-370 TSFAVTAE
+370 TSFVLTAE

-416 AISGEDGVKT
+416 VISGEDGVK
-426 ATSGEKTERLAEDA
+426 AAASGEPAETLTEDA
-440 GDGVKASVSGKPA
+440 GDGGAGVKAS
-453 ETLVGDAGDGDAGAE
+453 
-468 ASAQGAKV
+468 AQAKV
-476 EAKEFKRLVAF
+476 EAKEYKRLVAF

-493 APGEQES
+493 APGEQET

-524 VIEAGS
+524 VIEAGR
-530 YAIFVGDS
+530 YAIFVGSS

-586 QAWSDRWATMKQ
+586 QAWSDTWATMKQ
-598 AAQQGKRIAGLGA
+598 AAQQGKRIAGLCG
-611 KLGWTQALGETVWVP
+611 KLGWTQALGETVWAP
-626 GEEPVFRNP
+626 GEEPVFRNA
-635 QDDID
+635 QDDLD

-680 AGETSRALE
+680 AGETSRSLE

-697 SMADGPAGLRLT
+697 SMADGPAGLRLS

-721 LSTGVEANLENGF
+721 LSTGIEANFENGF

-794 NIHRNPLN
+794 NIQRNPLN

-811 DPLLTGKMGAAITKG
+811 DPLLSGKMAAAITKG
-826 VQALPG
+826 VQTLPG
-832 VGTTIKHFACNNQ
+832 VGTTVKHFACNNQ
-845 ENNRMGVDAIV
+845 ENNRMGVNAVV

-888 NGVHSANCADLCTEA
+888 NGVHSANNADLCTEI

-928 AAGCVTAGN
+928 AAGCVAAGN
-937 DLIMPGTPSDRE
+937 DLIMPGATSDLE
-949 RLEQAYAEGRLSEA
+949 NIEQAYAEGRLSEA

-973 NIVLRTNGYED
+973 NIVLRTNGYAD
-984 ATSYYTRFA
+984 ATSYYARFA

>member
-1 MKINEFKRTGTASE
+1 MKINEFTRTGTTSE

-162 RVAGEGCDRHLAQG
+162 RVAGEGSDRHLAKG

-191 TTLVEKIV
+191 ATLVEKIV
-199 IVINAGAPVDLT
+199 IVINAGAPIDLT
-211 LLEAMP
+211 VLEAMP

-257 YMDYPGAMDFSDV
+257 YMDYPGAMEFSDV
-270 RAQLAEGNVS
+270 RAQLDE
-280 GAASS
+280 
-285 CADRAVTGE
+285 D
-294 AASAGNAADGAQVA
+294 NAYG
-308 GTDGEAAVPVAGASQ
+308 
-323 GAKAAETIDRDA
+323 AAETIDRDA

-350 RYFDSFGVEPR
+350 RYFDSFGVTPR

-370 TSFAVTAE
+370 TSFVLTAE

-416 AISGEDGVKT
+416 VISGEDGVK
-426 ATSGEKTERLAEDA
+426 AAASGEPAETLTEDA
-440 GDGVKASVSGKPA
+440 GDGGAGVKAS
-453 ETLVGDAGDGDAGAE
+453 
-468 ASAQGAKV
+468 AQAKV
-476 EAKEFKRLVAF
+476 EAKEYKRLVAF

-493 APGEQES
+493 APGEQET

-524 VIEAGS
+524 VIEAGR
-530 YAIFVGDS
+530 YAIFVGSS

-586 QAWSDRWATMKQ
+586 QAWSDTWATMKQ
-598 AAQQGKRIAGLGA
+598 AAQQGKRIAGLCG
-611 KLGWTQALGETVWVP
+611 KLGWTQALGETVWAP
-626 GEEPVFRNP
+626 GEEPVFRNA
-635 QDDID
+635 QDDLD

-680 AGETSRALE
+680 AGETSRSLE

-697 SMADGPAGLRLT
+697 SMADGPAGLRLS

-721 LSTGVEANLENGF
+721 LSTGIEANFENGF

-794 NIHRNPLN
+794 NIQRNPLN

-811 DPLLTGKMGAAITKG
+811 DPLLSGKMAAAITKG
-826 VQALPG
+826 VQTLPG
-832 VGTTIKHFACNNQ
+832 VGTTVKHFACNNQ
-845 ENNRMGVDAIV
+845 ENNRMGVDAVV

-888 NGVHSANCADLCTEA
+888 NGVHSANNADLCTEI

-928 AAGCVTAGN
+928 AAGCVAAGN
-937 DLIMPGTPSDRE
+937 DLIMPGATSDLE
-949 RLEQAYAEGRLSEA
+949 NIEQAYAEGRLSEA

-973 NIVLRTNGYED
+973 NIVLRTNGYAD
-984 ATSYYTRFA
+984 ATSYYARFA

>member
-1 MKINEFKRTGTASE
+1 MKINEFTRTGTTSE

-162 RVAGEGCDRHLAQG
+162 RVAGEGSDRHLAKG

-191 TTLVEKIV
+191 ATLVEKIV
-199 IVINAGAPVDLT
+199 IVINAGAPIDLT
-211 LLEAMP
+211 VLEAMP

-257 YMDYPGAMDFSDV
+257 YMDYPGAMEFSDV
-270 RAQLAEGNVS
+270 RAQLDE
-280 GAASS
+280 
-285 CADRAVTGE
+285 D
-294 AASAGNAADGAQVA
+294 NAYG
-308 GTDGEAAVPVAGASQ
+308 
-323 GAKAAETIDRDA
+323 AAETIDRDA

-350 RYFDSFGVEPR
+350 RYFDSFGVAPR

-370 TSFAVTAE
+370 TSFVLTAE

-416 AISGEDGVKT
+416 AISGEDGVK
-426 ATSGEKTERLAEDA
+426 AAASGEPAETLAEDA
-440 GDGVKASVSGKPA
+440 GDGGAGVKAS
-453 ETLVGDAGDGDAGAE
+453 
-468 ASAQGAKV
+468 AQAKV
-476 EAKEFKRLVAF
+476 EAKEYKRLVAF

-493 APGEQES
+493 APGEQET

-524 VIEAGS
+524 VIEAGR
-530 YAIFVGDS
+530 YAIFVGSS

-566 VKDADFHECAAPVE
+566 VKDADFHEGAAPVE

-586 QAWSDRWATMKQ
+586 QAWSDTWATMKQ
-598 AAQQGKRIAGLGA
+598 AAQQGKRIAGLCG
-611 KLGWTQALGETVWVP
+611 KLGWTQALGETVWAP
-626 GEEPVFRNP
+626 GEEPVFRNA
-635 QDDID
+635 QDDLD

-680 AGETSRALE
+680 AGETSRSLE

-697 SMADGPAGLRLT
+697 SMADGPAGLRLS

-721 LSTGVEANLENGF
+721 LSTGIEANFENGF

-794 NIHRNPLN
+794 NIQRNPLN

-811 DPLLTGKMGAAITKG
+811 DPLLSGKMAAAITKG
-826 VQALPG
+826 VQTLPG
-832 VGTTIKHFACNNQ
+832 VGTTVKHFACNNQ
-845 ENNRMGVDAIV
+845 ENNRMGVNAVV

-888 NGVHSANCADLCTEA
+888 NGVHSANNADLCTEI

-928 AAGCVTAGN
+928 AAGCVAAGN
-937 DLIMPGTPSDRE
+937 DLIMPGATSDLE
-949 RLEQAYAEGRLSEA
+949 NIEQAYAEGRLSEA

-973 NIVLRTNGYED
+973 NIVLRTNGYAD
-984 ATSYYTRFA
+984 ATSYYARFA

>member
-1 MKINEFKRTGTASE
+1 MKINEFTRTGTTSE

-111 WKKQIL
+111 WKRQIL

-122 STDGQLFF
+122 TTDGQLFF

-162 RVAGEGCDRHLAQG
+162 RVAGEGSDRHLAKG
-176 DYYLTDHELEDLRVL
+176 DYYLTDHELEDIRVL
-191 TTLVEKIV
+191 ATLVEKIV
-199 IVINAGAPVDLT
+199 IVINAGAPIDLT
-211 LLEAMP
+211 VLEAMP

-257 YMDYPGAMDFSDV
+257 YMDYPGAMEFSDV
-270 RAQLAEGNVS
+270 RAQLDE
-280 GAASS
+280 
-285 CADRAVTGE
+285 D
-294 AASAGNAADGAQVA
+294 NAYG
-308 GTDGEAAVPVAGASQ
+308 
-323 GAKAAETIDRDA
+323 AAETIDRDA

-350 RYFDSFGVEPR
+350 RYFDSFGVTPR

-370 TSFAVTAE
+370 TSFVLTAE

-416 AISGEDGVKT
+416 VISGEDGVK
-426 ATSGEKTERLAEDA
+426 AAASGEPAETLTEDA
-440 GDGVKASVSGKPA
+440 GDGGAGVKAS
-453 ETLVGDAGDGDAGAE
+453 
-468 ASAQGAKV
+468 AQAKV
-476 EAKEFKRLVAF
+476 EAKEYKRLVAF

-493 APGEQES
+493 APGEQET

-524 VIEAGS
+524 VIEAGR
-530 YAIFVGDS
+530 YAIFVGSS

-586 QAWSDRWATMKQ
+586 QAWSDTWATMKQ
-598 AAQQGKRIAGLGA
+598 AAQQGKRIAGLCG

-626 GEEPVFRNP
+626 GEEPVFRNA
-635 QDDID
+635 QDDLD

-680 AGETSRALE
+680 AGETSRSLE

-697 SMADGPAGLRLT
+697 SMADGPAGLRLS

-721 LSTGVEANLENGF
+721 LSTGIEANFENGF

-794 NIHRNPLN
+794 NIQRNPLN

-811 DPLLTGKMGAAITKG
+811 DPLLSGKMAAAITKG
-826 VQALPG
+826 VQTLPG
-832 VGTTIKHFACNNQ
+832 VGTTVKHFACNNQ
-845 ENNRMGVDAIV
+845 ENNRMGVDAVV

-888 NGVHSANCADLCTEA
+888 NGVHSANNADLCTEI

-928 AAGCVTAGN
+928 AAGCVAAGN
-937 DLIMPGTPSDRE
+937 DLIMPGATSDLE
-949 RLEQAYAEGRLSEA
+949 NIEQAYAEGRLSEA

-973 NIVLRTNGYED
+973 NIVLRTNGYAD
-984 ATSYYTRFA
+984 ATSYYARFA

>member
-1 MKINEFKRTGTASE
+1 MKINEFTRTGTTSE

-97 IEDYEERYELARQA
+97 IEDYEERYELARQT

-162 RVAGEGCDRHLAQG
+162 RVAGEGCDRHLAKG

-191 TTLVEKIV
+191 ATLVEKIV
-199 IVINAGAPVDLT
+199 IVINAGAPIDLT
-211 LLEAMP
+211 VLEAMP

-248 KLTATWAKR
+248 KLTATWAKH
-257 YMDYPGAMDFSDV
+257 YMDYPGAMEFSDV
-270 RAQLAEGNVS
+270 RAQLDE
-280 GAASS
+280 
-285 CADRAVTGE
+285 D
-294 AASAGNAADGAQVA
+294 NAYG
-308 GTDGEAAVPVAGASQ
+308 
-323 GAKAAETIDRDA
+323 AAETIDRDA

-350 RYFDSFGVEPR
+350 RYFDSFGVAPR
-361 YHFGHGLSY
+361 YHFGYGLSY
-370 TSFAVTAE
+370 TSFILTAE

-416 AISGEDGVKT
+416 AISGEDGVK
-426 ATSGEKTERLAEDA
+426 AAA
-440 GDGVKASVSGKPA
+440 SGKTA
-453 ETLVGDAGDGDAGAE
+453 ETLAGDAGNGGAGVEAPAQAE
-468 ASAQGAKV
+468 V

-493 APGEQES
+493 APGEQET

-524 VIEAGS
+524 VIEAGR
-530 YAIFVGDS
+530 YAIFVGSS

-553 EEKVL
+553 AEKVL

-586 QAWSDRWATMKQ
+586 QAWSDTWATMKQ
-598 AAQQGKRIAGLGA
+598 AAQQGKRIAGLCG
-611 KLGWTQALGETVWVP
+611 KLGWTQALGETVWAP
-626 GEEPVFRNP
+626 GEEPVFRNA
-635 QDDID
+635 QDDLD

-680 AGETSRALE
+680 AGETSRSLE

-697 SMADGPAGLRLT
+697 SMADGPAGLRLS

-721 LSTGVEANLENGF
+721 LSTGIEANFENGF

-811 DPLLTGKMGAAITKG
+811 DPLLSGKMAAAITKG

-832 VGTTIKHFACNNQ
+832 VGTTVKHFACNNQ
-845 ENNRMGVDAIV
+845 ENNRMGVDAVV

-888 NGVHSANCADLCTEA
+888 NGVHSANNADLCTEI

-928 AAGCVTAGN
+928 AAGCVAAGN
-937 DLIMPGTPSDRE
+937 DLIMPGATSDLE
-949 RLEQAYAEGRLSEA
+949 NIEQAYAEGRLSEA

-984 ATSYYTRFA
+984 ATSYYARFA

>member
-162 RVAGEGCDRHLAQG
+162 RVAGEGSDRHLAQG

-191 TTLVEKIV
+191 ATLVEKIV

-270 RAQLAEGNVS
+270 RAQLAEDNVS

-416 AISGEDGVKT
+416 TISG
-426 ATSGEKTERLAEDA
+426 A
-440 GDGVKASVSGKPA
+440 DGVKATASGETA
-453 ETLVGDAGDGDAGAE
+453 ETLAKAAVDGGAGAE

-553 EEKVL
+553 AEKVL

-611 KLGWTQALGETVWVP
+611 KLGWTQALGETVWAP

-716 ATGEK
+716 ATGEA
-721 LSTGVEANLENGF
+721 LSVGIEANLENGF

-888 NGVHSANCADLCTEA
+888 NGVHSANCADICTEA

-928 AAGCVTAGN
+928 AAGCVAAGN

-949 RLEQAYAEGRLSEA
+949 RLEQVYAEGRLSEA

>member
-1 MKINEFKRTGTASE
+1 MKINEFTRTGTTSE

-162 RVAGEGCDRHLAQG
+162 RVAGEGSDRHLAKG
-176 DYYLTDHELEDLRVL
+176 DYYLTDHELEDIRVL
-191 TTLVEKIV
+191 ATLVEKIV
-199 IVINAGAPVDLT
+199 IVINAGAPIDLT
-211 LLEAMP
+211 VLEAMP

-257 YMDYPGAMDFSDV
+257 YMDYPGAMEFSDV
-270 RAQLAEGNVS
+270 RAQLDE
-280 GAASS
+280 
-285 CADRAVTGE
+285 D
-294 AASAGNAADGAQVA
+294 NAYG
-308 GTDGEAAVPVAGASQ
+308 
-323 GAKAAETIDRDA
+323 AAETIDRDA

-350 RYFDSFGVEPR
+350 RYFDSFGVAPR

-370 TSFAVTAE
+370 TSFVLTAE

-416 AISGEDGVKT
+416 VISGEDGVK
-426 ATSGEKTERLAEDA
+426 AAASGEPAETLTEDA
-440 GDGVKASVSGKPA
+440 GDGGAGVKAS
-453 ETLVGDAGDGDAGAE
+453 
-468 ASAQGAKV
+468 AQAKV
-476 EAKEFKRLVAF
+476 EAKEYKRLVAF

-493 APGEQES
+493 APGEQET

-524 VIEAGS
+524 VIEAGR
-530 YAIFVGDS
+530 YAIFVGSS

-586 QAWSDRWATMKQ
+586 QAWSDTWATMKQ
-598 AAQQGKRIAGLGA
+598 AAQQGKRIAGLCG
-611 KLGWTQALGETVWVP
+611 KLGWTQALGETVWAP
-626 GEEPVFRNP
+626 GEEPVFRNA
-635 QDDID
+635 QDDLD

-680 AGETSRALE
+680 AGETSRSLE

-697 SMADGPAGLRLT
+697 SMADGPAGLRLS

-721 LSTGVEANLENGF
+721 LSTGIEANFENGF

-794 NIHRNPLN
+794 NIQRNPLN

-811 DPLLTGKMGAAITKG
+811 DPLLSGKMAAAITKG
-826 VQALPG
+826 VQTLPG
-832 VGTTIKHFACNNQ
+832 VGTTVKHFACNNQ
-845 ENNRMGVDAIV
+845 ENNRMGVDAVV

-888 NGVHSANCADLCTEA
+888 NGVHSANNADLCTEI

-928 AAGCVTAGN
+928 AAGCVAAGN
-937 DLIMPGTPSDRE
+937 DLIMPGATSDLE
-949 RLEQAYAEGRLSEA
+949 NIEQAYAEGRLSEA

-973 NIVLRTNGYED
+973 NIVLRTNGYAD
-984 ATSYYTRFA
+984 ATSYYARFA

>member
-1 MKINEFKRTGTASE
+1 MKINEFKRTGTTSE

-82 DGFTLARVRVTSKDW
+82 DGFTLARVRVTSKSW

-122 STDGQLFF
+122 TTDGQLFF

-162 RVAGEGCDRHLAQG
+162 RVAGEGSDRHLAQG

-191 TTLVEKIV
+191 ATLVEQIV

-211 LLEAMP
+211 VLEAMP

-241 GFVNPSA
+241 GFVTPSA
-248 KLTATWAKR
+248 KLTATWAKN
-257 YMDYPGAMDFSDV
+257 YMDYPGAMEFSDV
-270 RAQLAEGNVS
+270 RAQLAES
-280 GAASS
+280 
-285 CADRAVTGE
+285 
-294 AASAGNAADGAQVA
+294 
-308 GTDGEAAVPVAGASQ
+308 
-323 GAKAAETIDRDA
+323 IDRDA

-350 RYFDSFGVEPR
+350 RYFDSFGVAPR

-370 TSFAVTAE
+370 TSFAITAE

-391 TVENTGNPYAGKE
+391 TVENTGNPYAGKD

-416 AISGEDGVKT
+416 AISG
-426 ATSGEKTERLAEDA
+426 A
-440 GDGVKASVSGKPA
+440 DGVKAAASDEKA
-453 ETLVGDAGDGDAGAE
+453 ETLAEAAGDGGAGAE

-493 APGEQES
+493 APGEQEA
-500 MTLHVDGRALASFRT
+500 MTLHVDGCALASFRT

-524 VIEAGS
+524 VVEAGR

-586 QAWSDRWATMKQ
+586 QAWSDTWATMKQ
-598 AAQQGKRIAGLGA
+598 AAQQGKRIAGLSG
-611 KLGWTQALGETVWVP
+611 KLGWTQALGETVWAP
-626 GEEPVFRNP
+626 GEEPVFRNA

-680 AGETSRALE
+680 AGETSRSLE

-716 ATGEK
+716 ATGEA
-721 LSTGVEANLENGF
+721 LSVGIDANLENGF

-739 AEPEKYERWYQFTTA
+739 SEPEKYERWYQFTTA

-811 DPLLTGKMGAAITKG
+811 DPLLSGKMAAAITKG

-832 VGTTIKHFACNNQ
+832 VGTTVKHYACNNQ

-888 NGVHSANCADLCTEA
+888 NGVHSANNVDLCTEV

-918 ATTLDFGGAD
+918 ATTLAYGGAD
-928 AAGCVTAGN
+928 AAGCVAAGN
-937 DLIMPGTPSDRE
+937 DLIMPGAASDLE
-949 RLEQAYAEGRLSEA
+949 NIEQAYTEGRLSEA
-963 DIRSCAERVL
+963 DIRICAERVL

-984 ATSYYTRFA
+984 ATSYYARFA

>member
-1 MKINEFKRTGTASE
+1 MKINEFKRTGTTSE

-162 RVAGEGCDRHLAQG
+162 RVAGEGSDRHLAQG

-191 TTLVEKIV
+191 ATLVEKIV

-211 LLEAMP
+211 VLEAMP

-285 CADRAVTGE
+285 CAGSAVPGD
-294 AASAGNAADGAQVA
+294 AASVGNAADGAAVA
-308 GTDGEAAVPVAGASQ
+308 GTDGASQ
-323 GAKAAETIDRDA
+323 GAKAAEKIDRDA

-370 TSFAVTAE
+370 TSFAITAE

-391 TVENTGNPYAGKE
+391 TVKNSGNPYAGKD
-404 VVQVYAACPQPA
+404 VVQVYAACPQQ
-416 AISGEDGVKT
+416 T
-426 ATSGEKTERLAEDA
+426 
-440 GDGVKASVSGKPA
+440 
-453 ETLVGDAGDGDAGAE
+453 
-468 ASAQGAKV
+468 
-476 EAKEFKRLVAF
+476 AKEYKRLVAF
-487 RKTRLL
+487 RKTRIL
-493 APGEQES
+493 APGEQET

-566 VKDADFHECAAPVE
+566 VKDADFRECAAPVE

-598 AAQQGKRIAGLGA
+598 AAQQGKQIAGLNA
-611 KLGWTQALGETVWVP
+611 KLGWTQALGETVWAP
-626 GEEPVFRNP
+626 GEEPVFRNA

-716 ATGEK
+716 ATGEA
-721 LSTGVEANLENGF
+721 LSVGIDANLENGF

-739 AEPEKYERWYQFTTA
+739 TEPEKYERWYQFTTA

-826 VQALPG
+826 VQTLPG

-888 NGVHSANCADLCTEA
+888 NGVHSANNADICTEA

-918 ATTLDFGGAD
+918 ATTLAYGGAD
-928 AAGCVTAGN
+928 AAGCITAGN

-949 RLEQAYAEGRLSEA
+949 RLEQAYAGGQLSEA

-984 ATSYYTRFA
+984 AMSYYARFA

>member
-1 MKINEFKRTGTASE
+1 MKINEFKRTGTTSE

-82 DGFTLARVRVTSKDW
+82 DGFTLARVRVTSKSW

-122 STDGQLFF
+122 TTDGQLFF

-162 RVAGEGCDRHLAQG
+162 RVAGEGSDRHLAQG

-191 TTLVEKIV
+191 ATLVEQIV

-211 LLEAMP
+211 VLEAMP

-241 GFVNPSA
+241 GFVTPSA
-248 KLTATWAKR
+248 KLTATWAKN
-257 YMDYPGAMDFSDV
+257 YMDYPGAMEFSDV
-270 RAQLAEGNVS
+270 RAQLAES
-280 GAASS
+280 
-285 CADRAVTGE
+285 
-294 AASAGNAADGAQVA
+294 
-308 GTDGEAAVPVAGASQ
+308 
-323 GAKAAETIDRDA
+323 IDRDA

-350 RYFDSFGVEPR
+350 RYFDSFGVAPR

-370 TSFAVTAE
+370 TSFAITAE

-391 TVENTGNPYAGKE
+391 TVENTGNPYAGKD

-416 AISGEDGVKT
+416 AISG
-426 ATSGEKTERLAEDA
+426 A
-440 GDGVKASVSGKPA
+440 DGVKAAASDEKA
-453 ETLVGDAGDGDAGAE
+453 ETLAEAAGDGGAGAE

-493 APGEQES
+493 APGEQEA
-500 MTLHVDGRALASFRT
+500 MTLHVDGCALASFRT

-524 VIEAGS
+524 VVEAGR

-586 QAWSDRWATMKQ
+586 QAWSDTWATMKQ
-598 AAQQGKRIAGLGA
+598 AAQQGKRIAGLSGR
-611 KLGWTQALGETVWVP
+611 LGWTQALGETVWAP
-626 GEEPVFRNP
+626 GEEPVFRNA

-680 AGETSRALE
+680 AGETSRSLE

-716 ATGEK
+716 ATGEA
-721 LSTGVEANLENGF
+721 LSVGIDANLENGF

-739 AEPEKYERWYQFTTA
+739 SEPEKYERWYQFTTA

-811 DPLLTGKMGAAITKG
+811 DPLLSGKMAAAITKG

-832 VGTTIKHFACNNQ
+832 VGTTVKHYACNNQ

-888 NGVHSANCADLCTEA
+888 NDVHSANNVDLCTEV

-918 ATTLDFGGAD
+918 ATTLAYGGAD
-928 AAGCVTAGN
+928 AAGCVAAGN
-937 DLIMPGTPSDRE
+937 DLIMPGAASDLE
-949 RLEQAYAEGRLSEA
+949 NIEQAYTEGRLSEA
-963 DIRSCAERVL
+963 DIRICAERVL

-984 ATSYYTRFA
+984 ATSYYARFA

>member
-1 MKINEFKRTGTASE
+1 MKINEFTRTGTTSE

-97 IEDYEERYELARQA
+97 IEDYEERYELARQT

-162 RVAGEGCDRHLAQG
+162 RVAGEGCDRHLAKG

-191 TTLVEKIV
+191 ATLVEKIV
-199 IVINAGAPVDLT
+199 IVINAGAPIDLT
-211 LLEAMP
+211 VLEAMP

-257 YMDYPGAMDFSDV
+257 YMDYPGAMEFSDV
-270 RAQLAEGNVS
+270 RAQLDE
-280 GAASS
+280 
-285 CADRAVTGE
+285 D
-294 AASAGNAADGAQVA
+294 NAYG
-308 GTDGEAAVPVAGASQ
+308 
-323 GAKAAETIDRDA
+323 AAETIDRDA

-350 RYFDSFGVEPR
+350 RYFDSFGVAPR
-361 YHFGHGLSY
+361 YHFGYGLSY
-370 TSFAVTAE
+370 TSFILTAE

-416 AISGEDGVKT
+416 AISGEDGVKV
-426 ATSGEKTERLAEDA
+426 AASGET
-440 GDGVKASVSGKPA
+440 A
-453 ETLVGDAGDGDAGAE
+453 ETLAGDAGNGGAGVEAPAQAE
-468 ASAQGAKV
+468 V

-493 APGEQES
+493 APGEQET

-524 VIEAGS
+524 VIEAGR
-530 YAIFVGDS
+530 YAIFVGSS

-586 QAWSDRWATMKQ
+586 QAWSDTWATMKQ
-598 AAQQGKRIAGLGA
+598 AAQQGKRIAGLCG
-611 KLGWTQALGETVWVP
+611 KLGWTQALGETVWAP
-626 GEEPVFRNP
+626 GEEPVFRNA
-635 QDDID
+635 QDDLD

-680 AGETSRALE
+680 AGETSRSLE

-697 SMADGPAGLRLT
+697 SMADGPAGLRLSC
-709 RSYLVER
+709 SYLVER

-721 LSTGVEANLENGF
+721 LSTGIEANFENGF

-811 DPLLTGKMGAAITKG
+811 DPLLSGKMAAAITKG

-832 VGTTIKHFACNNQ
+832 VGTTVKHFACNNQ
-845 ENNRMGVDAIV
+845 ENNRMGVDAVV

-888 NGVHSANCADLCTEA
+888 NGVHSANNADLCTEI

-928 AAGCVTAGN
+928 AAGCVAAGN
-937 DLIMPGTPSDRE
+937 DLIMPGATSDLE
-949 RLEQAYAEGRLSEA
+949 NIEQAYAEGRLSEA

-973 NIVLRTNGYED
+973 NIVLRTNGYAD
-984 ATSYYTRFA
+984 ATSYYARFA

>member
-1 MKINEFKRTGTASE
+1 MKINEFTRTGTTSE

-162 RVAGEGCDRHLAQG
+162 RVAGEGCDRHLAKG

-191 TTLVEKIV
+191 ATLVEKIV
-199 IVINAGAPVDLT
+199 IVINAGAPIDLT
-211 LLEAMP
+211 VLEAMP

-248 KLTATWAKR
+248 KLTATWAKH
-257 YMDYPGAMDFSDV
+257 YMDYPGAMEFSDV
-270 RAQLAEGNVS
+270 RAQLDE
-280 GAASS
+280 
-285 CADRAVTGE
+285 D
-294 AASAGNAADGAQVA
+294 NAYG
-308 GTDGEAAVPVAGASQ
+308 
-323 GAKAAETIDRDA
+323 AAETIDRDA

-350 RYFDSFGVEPR
+350 RYFDSFGVAPR

-370 TSFAVTAE
+370 TSFLLSAE

-416 AISGEDGVKT
+416 AISGEDGVK
-426 ATSGEKTERLAEDA
+426 AAASGEMAETLAGDA
-440 GDGVKASVSGKPA
+440 GNGGADVKAS
-453 ETLVGDAGDGDAGAE
+453 
-468 ASAQGAKV
+468 AQAKV
-476 EAKEFKRLVAF
+476 EAKEYKRLVAF

-493 APGEQES
+493 APGEQET

-524 VIEAGS
+524 VIEAGH
-530 YAIFVGDS
+530 YAIFVGSS

-586 QAWSDRWATMKQ
+586 QAWSDTWATMKQ
-598 AAQQGKRIAGLGA
+598 AAQQGKRIAGLCG
-611 KLGWTQALGETVWVP
+611 KLGWTQALGETTWAP
-626 GEEPVFRNP
+626 GEEPVFRNA
-635 QDDID
+635 QDDLD

-680 AGETSRALE
+680 AGETSRSLE

-697 SMADGPAGLRLT
+697 SMADGPAGLRLS

-721 LSTGVEANLENGF
+721 LSTGIEANFENGF

-794 NIHRNPLN
+794 NIQRNPLN

-811 DPLLTGKMGAAITKG
+811 DPLLSGKMAAAITKG
-826 VQALPG
+826 VQTLPG
-832 VGTTIKHFACNNQ
+832 VGTTVKHFACNNQ
-845 ENNRMGVDAIV
+845 ENNRMGVDAVV

-888 NGVHSANCADLCTEA
+888 NGVHSANNADLCTEI

-928 AAGCVTAGN
+928 AVGCVAAGN
-937 DLIMPGTPSDRE
+937 DLIMPGATSDLE
-949 RLEQAYAEGRLSEA
+949 NIEQAYAEGRLSEA

-973 NIVLRTNGYED
+973 NIVLRTNGYAD
-984 ATSYYTRFA
+984 ATSYYARFA

>member
-1 MKINEFKRTGTASE
+1 MKINEFTRTGTTSE

-122 STDGQLFF
+122 TTDGQLFF

-162 RVAGEGCDRHLAQG
+162 RVAGEGSDRYLAKG

-191 TTLVEKIV
+191 ATLVEKIV
-199 IVINAGAPVDLT
+199 IVINAGAPIDLT
-211 LLEAMP
+211 VLEAMP

-257 YMDYPGAMDFSDV
+257 YMDYPGAMEFSDV
-270 RAQLAEGNVS
+270 RAQLDE
-280 GAASS
+280 
-285 CADRAVTGE
+285 D
-294 AASAGNAADGAQVA
+294 NAYG
-308 GTDGEAAVPVAGASQ
+308 
-323 GAKAAETIDRDA
+323 AAETIDRDA

-350 RYFDSFGVEPR
+350 RYFDSFGVTPR

-370 TSFAVTAE
+370 TSFVLTAE

-416 AISGEDGVKT
+416 VISGEDGVK
-426 ATSGEKTERLAEDA
+426 AAASGEPAETLTEDA
-440 GDGVKASVSGKPA
+440 GDGGAGVKAS
-453 ETLVGDAGDGDAGAE
+453 
-468 ASAQGAKV
+468 AQAKV
-476 EAKEFKRLVAF
+476 EAKEYKRLVAF

-493 APGEQES
+493 APGEQET

-524 VIEAGS
+524 VIEAGR
-530 YAIFVGDS
+530 YAIFVGSS

-586 QAWSDRWATMKQ
+586 QAWSDTWATMKQ
-598 AAQQGKRIAGLGA
+598 AAQQGKRIAGLCG
-611 KLGWTQALGETVWVP
+611 KLGWTQALGETVWAP
-626 GEEPVFRNP
+626 GEEPVFRNA
-635 QDDID
+635 QDDLD

-680 AGETSRALE
+680 AGETSRSLE

-697 SMADGPAGLRLT
+697 SMADGPAGLRLS

-721 LSTGVEANLENGF
+721 LSTGIEANFENGF

-794 NIHRNPLN
+794 NIQRNPLN

-811 DPLLTGKMGAAITKG
+811 DPLLSGKMAAAITKG
-826 VQALPG
+826 VQTLPG
-832 VGTTIKHFACNNQ
+832 VGTTVKHFACNNQ
-845 ENNRMGVDAIV
+845 ENNRMGVDAVV

-888 NGVHSANCADLCTEA
+888 NGVHSANNADLCTEI

-928 AAGCVTAGN
+928 AAGCVAAGN
-937 DLIMPGTPSDRE
+937 DLIMPGATSDLE
-949 RLEQAYAEGRLSEA
+949 NIEQAYAEGRLSEA

-973 NIVLRTNGYED
+973 NIVLRTNGYAD
-984 ATSYYTRFA
+984 ATSYYARFA

>member
-1 MKINEFKRTGTASE
+1 MKINEFKRTGTTSE

-122 STDGQLFF
+122 SADGQLFF

-162 RVAGEGCDRHLAQG
+162 RVAGEGSDRHLAQG

-191 TTLVEKIV
+191 ATLVEKIV
-199 IVINAGAPVDLT
+199 IVINAGAPIDLT
-211 LLEAMP
+211 VLEAMP

-270 RAQLAEGNVS
+270 RAQLDEGN
-280 GAASS
+280 AS
-285 CADRAVTGE
+285 
-294 AASAGNAADGAQVA
+294 
-308 GTDGEAAVPVAGASQ
+308 
-323 GAKAAETIDRDA
+323 DRDA

-391 TVENTGNPYAGKE
+391 TVKNSGNPYAGKD
-404 VVQVYAACPQPA
+404 VVQVYAACPQQ
-416 AISGEDGVKT
+416 T
-426 ATSGEKTERLAEDA
+426 
-440 GDGVKASVSGKPA
+440 
-453 ETLVGDAGDGDAGAE
+453 
-468 ASAQGAKV
+468 
-476 EAKEFKRLVAF
+476 AKEYKRLVAF
-487 RKTRLL
+487 RKTRIL
-493 APGEQES
+493 APGEQET

-566 VKDADFHECAAPVE
+566 VKDADFRECAAPVE

-598 AAQQGKRIAGLGA
+598 AAQQGKQIAGLNA
-611 KLGWTQALGETVWVP
+611 KLGWTQALGETVWAP
-626 GEEPVFRNP
+626 GEEPVFRNA

-716 ATGEK
+716 ATGEA
-721 LSTGVEANLENGF
+721 LSVGIDANLENGF

-739 AEPEKYERWYQFTTA
+739 TEPEKYERWYQFTTA

-826 VQALPG
+826 VQTLPG

-888 NGVHSANCADLCTEA
+888 NGVHSANNADICTEA

-918 ATTLDFGGAD
+918 ATTLAYGGAD
-928 AAGCVTAGN
+928 AAGCITAGN

-949 RLEQAYAEGRLSEA
+949 RLEQAYAGGQLSEA

-984 ATSYYTRFA
+984 AMSYYARFA

>member
-1 MKINEFKRTGTASE
+1 MKINEFTRTGTTSE

-122 STDGQLFF
+122 ITDGQLFF

-162 RVAGEGCDRHLAQG
+162 RVAGEGCDRHLAKG

-191 TTLVEKIV
+191 ATLVEKIV
-199 IVINAGAPVDLT
+199 IVINAGAPIDLT
-211 LLEAMP
+211 VLEAMP

-248 KLTATWAKR
+248 KLTATWAR
-257 YMDYPGAMDFSDV
+257 SYMDYPGAMEFSDV
-270 RAQLAEGNVS
+270 RAQLDE
-280 GAASS
+280 
-285 CADRAVTGE
+285 D
-294 AASAGNAADGAQVA
+294 NAYG
-308 GTDGEAAVPVAGASQ
+308 
-323 GAKAAETIDRDA
+323 AAETIDRDA

-350 RYFDSFGVEPR
+350 RYFDSFGVTPR

-370 TSFAVTAE
+370 TSFVLTAE

-416 AISGEDGVKT
+416 VISGEDGVK
-426 ATSGEKTERLAEDA
+426 AAASGE
-440 GDGVKASVSGKPA
+440 PA
-453 ETLVGDAGDGDAGAE
+453 ETLAEGAGNGGAGVE
-468 ASAQGAKV
+468 ASAQAQV
-476 EAKEFKRLVAF
+476 EAKEYKRLVAF

-493 APGEQES
+493 APGEQET

-515 DYDAAHGAW
+515 DYDATHGAW
-524 VIEAGS
+524 VIEAGH
-530 YAIFVGDS
+530 YAIFVGSS

-586 QAWSDRWATMKQ
+586 QAWSDTWATMKQ
-598 AAQQGKRIAGLGA
+598 AAQQGKRIAGLCG
-611 KLGWTQALGETVWVP
+611 KLGWTQALGETVWAP
-626 GEEPVFRNP
+626 GEEPVFRNA
-635 QDDID
+635 QDDLD

-680 AGETSRALE
+680 AGETSRSLE

-697 SMADGPAGLRLT
+697 SMADGPAGLRLS

-721 LSTGVEANLENGF
+721 LSTGIEANFENGF

-794 NIHRNPLN
+794 NIQRNPLN

-811 DPLLTGKMGAAITKG
+811 DPLLSGKMAAAITKG

-832 VGTTIKHFACNNQ
+832 VGTTVKHFACNNQ
-845 ENNRMGVDAIV
+845 ENNRMGVDAVV

-888 NGVHSANCADLCTEA
+888 NGVHSANNADLCTEI

-928 AAGCVTAGN
+928 AAGCVAAGN
-937 DLIMPGTPSDRE
+937 DLIMPGATSDLE
-949 RLEQAYAEGRLSEA
+949 NIEQAYAEGRLSEA

-973 NIVLRTNGYED
+973 NIVLRTNGYAD
-984 ATSYYTRFA
+984 ATSYYARFA

>member
-1 MKINEFKRTGTASE
+1 MKINEFTRTGTTSE

-45 PLPTGIPVALFG
+45 PLPTGIPLALFG

-82 DGFTLARVRVTSKDW
+82 DGFTLARVRVTSKGW

-162 RVAGEGCDRHLAQG
+162 RVAGEGSDRHLAKG

-191 TTLVEKIV
+191 ATLVEKIV
-199 IVINAGAPVDLT
+199 IVINAGAPIDLT
-211 LLEAMP
+211 VLEAMP

-248 KLTATWAKR
+248 KLTATWAKH
-257 YMDYPGAMDFSDV
+257 YMDYPGAMEFSDV
-270 RAQLAEGNVS
+270 RAQLDEDNVF
-280 GAASS
+280 
-285 CADRAVTGE
+285 
-294 AASAGNAADGAQVA
+294 
-308 GTDGEAAVPVAGASQ
+308 
-323 GAKAAETIDRDA
+323 DRDA

-350 RYFDSFGVEPR
+350 RYFDSFGVTPR

-370 TSFAVTAE
+370 TSFVLTAE

-404 VVQVYAACPQPA
+404 VVQIYAACPQPA
-416 AISGEDGVKT
+416 AISGEDGVK
-426 ATSGEKTERLAEDA
+426 AAASGET
-440 GDGVKASVSGKPA
+440 A
-453 ETLVGDAGDGDAGAE
+453 ETLAEAAVDGGAGAE

-524 VIEAGS
+524 VIEAGH
-530 YAIFVGDS
+530 YAIFVGSS
-538 SEESRLQLAGVVEVA
+538 SEESRLQLAGVVEGA
-553 EEKVL
+553 AEKVL

-580 SLRRKT
+580 SLHRKT
-586 QAWSDRWATMKQ
+586 QAWSDTWATMKQ

-611 KLGWTQALGETVWVP
+611 KLGWTQALGETVWAP
-626 GEEPVFRNP
+626 GEEPVFRNA
-635 QDDID
+635 QDDLD

-680 AGETSRALE
+680 AGETSRSLE

-716 ATGEK
+716 ATGEA
-721 LSTGVEANLENGF
+721 LSVGIDANLENGF

-928 AAGCVTAGN
+928 AAGCVAAGN

-949 RLEQAYAEGRLSEA
+949 RLEQAYAEGQLSEA

-984 ATSYYTRFA
+984 ATSYYARFA

>member
-1 MKINEFKRTGTASE
+1 MKINEFTRTGTTSE

-162 RVAGEGCDRHLAQG
+162 RVAGEGSDRHLAKG

-191 TTLVEKIV
+191 ATLVEKIV
-199 IVINAGAPVDLT
+199 IVINAGAPIDLT
-211 LLEAMP
+211 ALETMP

-248 KLTATWAKR
+248 KLTATWAKH
-257 YMDYPGAMDFSDV
+257 YMDYPGAMEFSDV
-270 RAQLAEGNVS
+270 RAQLNE
-280 GAASS
+280 
-285 CADRAVTGE
+285 D
-294 AASAGNAADGAQVA
+294 NAYG
-308 GTDGEAAVPVAGASQ
+308 
-323 GAKAAETIDRDA
+323 AAETIDRDA

-350 RYFDSFGVEPR
+350 RYFDSFGVTPR

-370 TSFAVTAE
+370 TSFVLTAE

-416 AISGEDGVKT
+416 VISGEDGVK
-426 ATSGEKTERLAEDA
+426 AAASGEPAETLAEDA
-440 GDGVKASVSGKPA
+440 GDGGAGVKAS
-453 ETLVGDAGDGDAGAE
+453 
-468 ASAQGAKV
+468 AQAKV
-476 EAKEFKRLVAF
+476 EAKEYKRLVAF

-493 APGEQES
+493 APGEQET

-524 VIEAGS
+524 VIEAGR
-530 YAIFVGDS
+530 YAIFVGSS

-586 QAWSDRWATMKQ
+586 QAWSDTWATMKQ
-598 AAQQGKRIAGLGA
+598 AAQQGKRIAGLCG
-611 KLGWTQALGETVWVP
+611 KLGWTQALGETVWAP
-626 GEEPVFRNP
+626 GEEPVFRNA
-635 QDDID
+635 QDDLD

-680 AGETSRALE
+680 AGETSRSLE

-697 SMADGPAGLRLT
+697 SMADGPAGLRLS

-721 LSTGVEANLENGF
+721 LSTGIEANFENGF

-794 NIHRNPLN
+794 NIQRNPLN

-811 DPLLTGKMGAAITKG
+811 DPLLSGKMAAAITKG
-826 VQALPG
+826 VQTLPG
-832 VGTTIKHFACNNQ
+832 VGTTVKHFACNNQ
-845 ENNRMGVDAIV
+845 ENNRMGVDAVV

-888 NGVHSANCADLCTEA
+888 NGVHSANNADLCTEI

-928 AAGCVTAGN
+928 AAGCVAAGN
-937 DLIMPGTPSDRE
+937 DLIMPGATSDLE
-949 RLEQAYAEGRLSEA
+949 NIEQAYAEGRLSEV

-973 NIVLRTNGYED
+973 NIVLRTNGYAD
-984 ATSYYTRFA
+984 ATSYYARFA